1 MEMNKNKKET
11 NINTSENMKEEN
23 QQNTNNN
30 NELTNKDTKQKI
42 SKKKRKRMIKK
53 EKYMSIKKMEYINRQ
68 NILNSLEQ
76 HNKSNSKLASEL
88 ISIKTLGQKRKR
100 EKQKNQNQNQKTEAN
115 NQEKIQEN
123 NNNNDI
129 DENESITSS
138 SEEDIEMNNNKPE
151 NNINKNPKPLIN
163 GMTPQEFLN
172 KLLEEKIQQRQLEEM
187 SEIKQY
193 LFGDNSLY
201 IPSQKSSIIINR
213 TPQIIEQREKLPII
227 SQEHDIM
234 YSINNSLVTIIC
246 GETGS
251 GKSTQIPQFLY
262 ERGYTKD
269 IGKIAITQPR
279 RVAARSLAFRLR
291 EEMSMT
297 KELLIGYQVRY
308 ETDNI
313 SKETEIKF
321 ITDGILLKELEND
334 SLLSEYSVII
344 IDEAHERTINSDL
357 LIGFISQI
365 LKIRYIMWKRK
376 MKYNY
381 NNINNKEEKY
391 VLPLRLIIMSATLRV
406 SEFSENKIFSG
417 ILKPRVVEISSRQYP
432 VHIYHSKKTEN
443 DYINEAFKYCCKIH
457 SRLPE
462 GNVIVFLTGKREILD
477 LCKKLK
483 DEFMG
488 IKDIDKDELN
498 DLNNNNNNDNI
509 IVEKKEK
516 ENEEDMKNKKENTVN
531 TDDKKEEEKI
541 VEEIDKNQIN
551 IIQED
556 KKNYSPVIVLPLY
569 SSMDPEEQMKIYQE
583 HKGKRMIV
591 VSTNVAET
599 SLTIPGVRYVV
610 DSGRVKKRI
619 YKSGLSFSTFKI
631 EWISQASSNQRS
643 GRAGRT
649 CEGYCYRLY
658 SNGLYVKMDKF
669 TEPQISTSPLSQVIL
684 TLKYMKVKN
693 IYTFPFI
700 TKPKLYF
707 IDKSLEHLVNIGAV
721 DIPDIENINKLNRIM
736 TMLKNN
742 KDKDIENNIN
752 KKKIIKENDSIKDLN
767 LDNIDNNDNKN
778 IDNNSQMDEESEDLE
793 KRKDS
798 TTITEI
804 GKLLAKFPVEP
815 KLGKI
820 LIMANNFDLLEYA
833 ILIVAILSIENL
845 IDFTSLNISKKEY
858 KEILKELNAY
868 NNLSDI
874 ITYLSLVIL
883 TLKGKNKKININ
895 SKKITE
901 LKNLSNQLISLCKY
915 NFKKNIKKL
924 SEISLPSN
932 DQEILLLQILLS
944 SFIDNIARK
953 RILFDSVG
961 NEVKY
966 NLNNKNKKDEQ
977 IIKKK
982 IVYECNE
989 NNKECK
995 IYNYSTISD
1004 TLPEYLIYTEIIS
1017 ENNNNFL
1024 HLCSCFKTDWLYN
1037 LGGNLVK
1044 TSLSINVKEPYYNK
1058 KNDTICCLVDIIY
1071 GYKRWE
1077 INNIAVEMSSDEP
1090 KFYYYFARFL
1100 LEGEIIEELK
1110 KYKKMLNSNPNIIT
1124 NKVSDMYIKVSKLI
1138 IGLKGNKI
1146 CNKNDLIKTLK
1157 KDKNFL
1163 KDIIIMWYDNP
1174 SVKKLIREKWPFLN

>member
-1 MEMNKNKKET
+1 MEINKNKDEK
-11 NINTSENMKEEN
+11 IKNTSENKDED
-23 QQNTNNN
+23 NTLLSKSNDIN
-30 NELTNKDTKQKI
+30 TNKDTKQKMSK
-42 SKKKRKRMIKK
+42 SKKKRMIKK
-53 EKYMSIKKMEYINRQ
+53 EKYMSIKKMENINRQ

-76 HNKSNSKLASEL
+76 HNKSNAKLASEL
-88 ISIKTLGQKRKR
+88 ISIKNLGQKRKR
-100 EKQKNQNQNQKTEAN
+100 EKQNNKEQNKD
-115 NQEKIQEN
+115 N
-123 NNNNDI
+123 NNNN
-129 DENESITSS
+129 E
-138 SEEDIEMNNNKPE
+138 K
-151 NNINKNPKPLIN
+151 NINKNEMNDNNEEMSMSSSSSDEEEITNTKENNTTANKPQSLIN

-172 KLLEEKIQQRQLEEM
+172 KLLEEKRHQRELEEL
-187 SEIKQY
+187 SEINQY
-193 LFGDNSLY
+193 LLGNNNLY
-201 IPSQKSSIIINR
+201 IPSKNSSIVIER
-213 TPQIIEQREKLPII
+213 TPQIIEQRSKLPII

-262 ERGYTKD
+262 EKGYTKE

-291 EEMSMT
+291 EEMNMT
-297 KELLIGYQVRY
+297 QGLTIGYQVRY
-308 ETDNI
+308 ENENVG
-313 SKETEIKF
+313 KNTEIKF
-321 ITDGILLKELEND
+321 VTDGILLKELEND

-381 NNINNKEEKY
+381 SKDNKKEEKS

-417 ILKPRVVEISSRQYP
+417 LLKPRIVEISSRQYP

-483 DEFMG
+483 DEFSGMNNIIENEPE
-488 IKDIDKDELN
+488 IKNIDNYNIIEEKKDE
-498 DLNNNNNNDNI
+498 NDNKNDEI
-509 IVEKKEK
+509 KTEEKK
-516 ENEEDMKNKKENTVN
+516 D
-531 TDDKKEEEKI
+531 EEKI
-541 VEEIDKNQIN
+541 VEEIDKNENN
-551 IIQED
+551 IVQED
-556 KKNYSPVIVLPLY
+556 KRNYSPVVVLPLY
-569 SSMDPEEQMKIYQE
+569 SSMEPDEQMKIYQE

-599 SLTIPGVRYVV
+599 SLTIPGVRYVI

-684 TLKYMKVKN
+684 TLKSMKVKN
-693 IYTFPFI
+693 IYSFPFI
-700 TKPKLYF
+700 TKPKLFF
-707 IDKSLEHLVNIGAV
+707 IDKSLEHLVNVGAV
-721 DIPDIENINKLNRIM
+721 DIPDIENINKINRIM
-736 TMLKNN
+736 NMLKDNEN
-742 KDKDIENNIN
+742 IEKDEI
-752 KKKIIKENDSIKDLN
+752 
-767 LDNIDNNDNKN
+767 
-778 IDNNSQMDEESEDLE
+778 SEDLE
-793 KRKDS
+793 QRKDS

-804 GKLLAKFPVEP
+804 GKLMAKFPVEP

-845 IDFTSLNISKKEY
+845 IDFTSLNMSKKEY

-874 ITYLSLVIL
+874 LTYMSLVIL
-883 TLKGKNKKININ
+883 ILKGKNKKININ

-915 NFKKNIKKL
+915 NFKKNIKKI
-924 SEISLPSN
+924 SEITLPSN
-932 DQEILLLQILLS
+932 NQEILLLQIILS

-953 RILFDSVG
+953 RVLFDSVG
-961 NEVKY
+961 NEIKINVSKS
-966 NLNNKNKKDEQ
+966 NKKDEQ

-995 IYNYSTISD
+995 IYNYSTISE

-1024 HLCSCFKTDWLYN
+1024 HLNSCFNTDWLYN

-1044 TSLSINVKEPYYNK
+1044 TSLSLNIKEPYYNK
-1058 KNDTICCLVDIIY
+1058 KTDSIYCLVDIIY

-1100 LEGEIIEELK
+1100 LEGEIIDELK

-1138 IGLKGNKI
+1138 IALKGNKI
-1146 CNKNDLIKTLK
+1146 CCKEDLENKLK

-1163 KDIIIMWYDNP
+1163 KDVLILWYDNP
-1174 SVKKLIREKWPFLN
+1174 SIKKIIREKWPFLNYINK

>member
-1 MEMNKNKKET
+1 MEINKNKDEK
-11 NINTSENMKEEN
+11 INNSSENIKEEN
-23 QQNTNNN
+23 KDKLKNDNDT
-30 NELTNKDTKQKI
+30 TNKDTKQKI
-42 SKKKRKRMIKK
+42 SKSKKKRMIKK
-53 EKYMSIKKMEYINRQ
+53 EKYMSIKKMEYLNRQ

-76 HNKSNSKLASEL
+76 HNISNAKLASEL
-88 ISIKTLGQKRKR
+88 ISIKNLGQKRNR
-100 EKQKNQNQNQKTEAN
+100 EKQYKKDQNNNNIKTEEKSLNKSDINNNNEEMSISSSSSSDEEEMNNQK
-115 NQEKIQEN
+115 EN
-123 NNNNDI
+123 NNTTK
-129 DENESITSS
+129 SQT
-138 SEEDIEMNNNKPE
+138 
-151 NNINKNPKPLIN
+151 LIN

-172 KLLEEKIQQRQLEEM
+172 KLLAEKRHQRELEEL
-187 SEIKQY
+187 SETNQY
-193 LFGDNSLY
+193 LLSGNNIF
-201 IPSQKSSIIINR
+201 IPSQNSSIIIER
-213 TPQIIEQREKLPII
+213 TPQIIEQRSKLPII

-262 ERGYTKD
+262 EKGYTKE

-291 EEMSMT
+291 EEMNMIQGLT
-297 KELLIGYQVRY
+297 IGYQVRY
-308 ETDNI
+308 ENDNV
-313 SKETEIKF
+313 SKNTEIKF
-321 ITDGILLKELEND
+321 VTDGILLKELEND
-334 SLLSEYSVII
+334 SLLSDYSVII

-381 NNINNKEEKY
+381 ANSNKKEEKF

-417 ILKPRVVEISSRQYP
+417 LLKPRVVEISSRQYP

-443 DYINEAFKYCCKIH
+443 DYIEEAFKYCCKIH

-483 DEFMG
+483 DEFSG
-488 IKDIDKDELN
+488 INDIEKD
-498 DLNNNNNNDNI
+498 NNNINDNI
-509 IVEKKEK
+509 IKEEKEK
-516 ENEEDMKNKKENTVN
+516 EENNKNEKNDNEE
-531 TDDKKEEEKI
+531 KKEEEKI
-541 VEEIDKNQIN
+541 VEEIDKNEKN

-569 SSMDPEEQMKIYQE
+569 SSMEPEEQMKIYQE

-599 SLTIPGVRYVV
+599 SLTIPGVRYVI

-684 TLKYMKVKN
+684 TLKSMKVKN
-693 IYTFPFI
+693 IYSFPFI
-700 TKPKLYF
+700 TKPKLFF
-707 IDKSLEHLVNIGAV
+707 IDKSLEHLVNVGAV
-721 DIPDIENINKLNRIM
+721 DIPDIENINKINRIM
-736 TMLKNN
+736 NMLKDKNN
-742 KDKDIENNIN
+742 
-752 KKKIIKENDSIKDLN
+752 
-767 LDNIDNNDNKN
+767 DNIDNNEDNLEKN
-778 IDNNSQMDEESEDLE
+778 EDNEDLE
-793 KRKDS
+793 ERKDT

-804 GKLLAKFPVEP
+804 GKLMAKFPVEP

-820 LIMANNFDLLEYA
+820 LIMANNFDLVEYA

-845 IDFTSLNISKKEY
+845 IDFTSLNLSKKEY

-874 ITYLSLVIL
+874 LTYLSLVIL

-915 NFKKNIKKL
+915 NFKKNIKKI
-924 SEISLPSN
+924 SEMSLPTH

-953 RILFDSVG
+953 RVLFDSVG
-961 NEVKY
+961 NEIK
-966 NLNNKNKKDEQ
+966 LNAIKSNKKEEQ

-995 IYNYSTISD
+995 IYNYSTISE

-1024 HLCSCFKTDWLYN
+1024 HLNSCFNTDWLYN

-1044 TSLSINVKEPYYNK
+1044 TSLSLNVKEPYYNK
-1058 KNDTICCLVDIIY
+1058 KTDSIYCLIDIIY

-1077 INNIAVEMSSDEP
+1077 INNIAVEMNSDEP

-1100 LEGEIIEELK
+1100 LEGEIIDELK

-1138 IGLKGNKI
+1138 VALKGSNIKNKDDLE
-1146 CNKNDLIKTLK
+1146 NKLK

-1163 KDIIIMWYDNP
+1163 KDVLIMWYDNP
-1174 SVKKLIREKWPFLN
+1174 SVKKIIREKWPFLN

>member
-1 MEMNKNKKET
+1 MEINKNKDEK
-11 NINTSENMKEEN
+11 IKNTSENKDED
-23 QQNTNNN
+23 NTLLSKSNDIN
-30 NELTNKDTKQKI
+30 TNKDTKQKMSK
-42 SKKKRKRMIKK
+42 SKKKRMIKK
-53 EKYMSIKKMEYINRQ
+53 EKYMSIKKMENINRQ

-76 HNKSNSKLASEL
+76 HNKSNAKLASEL
-88 ISIKTLGQKRKR
+88 ISIKNLGQKRKR
-100 EKQKNQNQNQKTEAN
+100 EKQNNKEQNKD
-115 NQEKIQEN
+115 N
-123 NNNNDI
+123 NNNN
-129 DENESITSS
+129 E
-138 SEEDIEMNNNKPE
+138 K
-151 NNINKNPKPLIN
+151 NINKNEMNDNNEEMSMSSSSSDEEEITNTKENNTTANKPQSLIN

-172 KLLEEKIQQRQLEEM
+172 KLLEEKRHQRELEEL
-187 SEIKQY
+187 SEINQY
-193 LFGDNSLY
+193 LLGNNNLY
-201 IPSQKSSIIINR
+201 IPSKNSSIVIER
-213 TPQIIEQREKLPII
+213 TPQIIEQRSKLPII

-262 ERGYTKD
+262 EKGYTKE

-291 EEMSMT
+291 EEMNMKQGLT
-297 KELLIGYQVRY
+297 IGYQVRY
-308 ETDNI
+308 ENENVG
-313 SKETEIKF
+313 KNTEIKF
-321 ITDGILLKELEND
+321 VTDGILLKELEND
-334 SLLSEYSVII
+334 SLFSEYSVII

-381 NNINNKEEKY
+381 SKDNKKEEKS

-417 ILKPRVVEISSRQYP
+417 LLKPRIVEISSRQYP

-483 DEFMG
+483 DEFSGMNNIIENEPE
-488 IKDIDKDELN
+488 IKNIDNYNIIEEKKDE
-498 DLNNNNNNDNI
+498 NDNKNDEI
-509 IVEKKEK
+509 KTEEKK
-516 ENEEDMKNKKENTVN
+516 D
-531 TDDKKEEEKI
+531 EEKI
-541 VEEIDKNQIN
+541 VEEIDKNENN
-551 IIQED
+551 IVQED
-556 KKNYSPVIVLPLY
+556 KRNYSPVVVLPLY
-569 SSMDPEEQMKIYQE
+569 SSMEPDEQMKIYQE

-599 SLTIPGVRYVV
+599 SLTIPGVRYVI

-684 TLKYMKVKN
+684 TLKSMKVKN
-693 IYTFPFI
+693 IYSFPFI
-700 TKPKLYF
+700 TKPKLFF
-707 IDKSLEHLVNIGAV
+707 IDKSLEHLVNVGAV
-721 DIPDIENINKLNRIM
+721 DIPDIENINKINRIM
-736 TMLKNN
+736 NMLKDNEN
-742 KDKDIENNIN
+742 IEKDEI
-752 KKKIIKENDSIKDLN
+752 
-767 LDNIDNNDNKN
+767 
-778 IDNNSQMDEESEDLE
+778 SEDLE
-793 KRKDS
+793 QRKDS
-798 TTITEI
+798 TTINEI
-804 GKLLAKFPVEP
+804 GKLMAKFPVEP

-845 IDFTSLNISKKEY
+845 IDFTSLNMSKKEY

-874 ITYLSLVIL
+874 LTYMSLVIL
-883 TLKGKNKKININ
+883 ILKGKNKKININ

-901 LKNLSNQLISLCKY
+901 LKNLSNQLISLCKN
-915 NFKKNIKKL
+915 NFKKNIKKI
-924 SEISLPSN
+924 SEITLPSN
-932 DQEILLLQILLS
+932 NQEILLLQIILS

-953 RILFDSVG
+953 RVLFDSVG
-961 NEVKY
+961 NEIKINVSKS
-966 NLNNKNKKDEQ
+966 NKKDEQ

-995 IYNYSTISD
+995 IYNYSTISE

-1024 HLCSCFKTDWLYN
+1024 HLNSCFNTDWLYN

-1044 TSLSINVKEPYYNK
+1044 TSLSLNIKEPYYNK
-1058 KNDTICCLVDIIY
+1058 KTDSIYCLVDIIY

-1100 LEGEIIEELK
+1100 LEGEIIDELK

-1138 IGLKGNKI
+1138 VALKGNKI
-1146 CNKNDLIKTLK
+1146 CCKEDLENKLK

-1163 KDIIIMWYDNP
+1163 KDVLILWYDNP
-1174 SVKKLIREKWPFLN
+1174 SIKKIIREKWPFLNYINK

>member
-1 MEMNKNKKET
+1 MEINKNKDEK
-11 NINTSENMKEEN
+11 IKNTSENKDED
-23 QQNTNNN
+23 NTLLSKSNDIN
-30 NELTNKDTKQKI
+30 TNKDTKQKMSK
-42 SKKKRKRMIKK
+42 SKKKRMIKK
-53 EKYMSIKKMEYINRQ
+53 EKYMSIKKMENINRQ

-76 HNKSNSKLASEL
+76 HNKSNAKLASEL
-88 ISIKTLGQKRKR
+88 ISIKNLGQKRKR
-100 EKQKNQNQNQKTEAN
+100 EKQNNKEQNKD
-115 NQEKIQEN
+115 N
-123 NNNNDI
+123 NNNN
-129 DENESITSS
+129 E
-138 SEEDIEMNNNKPE
+138 K
-151 NNINKNPKPLIN
+151 NINKNEMNDNNEEMSMSSSSSDEEEITNTKENNNTANKPQSLIN

-172 KLLEEKIQQRQLEEM
+172 KLLEEKRHQRELEEL
-187 SEIKQY
+187 SEINQY
-193 LFGDNSLY
+193 LLGNNNLY
-201 IPSQKSSIIINR
+201 IPSKNSSIVIER
-213 TPQIIEQREKLPII
+213 TPQIIEQRSKLPII

-262 ERGYTKD
+262 EKGYTKE

-291 EEMSMT
+291 EEMNMKQGLT
-297 KELLIGYQVRY
+297 IGYQVRY
-308 ETDNI
+308 ENENVG
-313 SKETEIKF
+313 KNTEIKF
-321 ITDGILLKELEND
+321 VTDGILLKELEND

-381 NNINNKEEKY
+381 SKDNKKEEKS

-417 ILKPRVVEISSRQYP
+417 LLKPRIVEISSRQYP

-483 DEFMG
+483 DEFSGMNNIIENEPE
-488 IKDIDKDELN
+488 IKNIDNYNIIEEKKDE
-498 DLNNNNNNDNI
+498 NDNKNDEI
-509 IVEKKEK
+509 KTEEKK
-516 ENEEDMKNKKENTVN
+516 D
-531 TDDKKEEEKI
+531 EEKI
-541 VEEIDKNQIN
+541 VEEIDKNENN
-551 IIQED
+551 IVQED
-556 KKNYSPVIVLPLY
+556 KRNYSPVVVLPLY
-569 SSMDPEEQMKIYQE
+569 SSMEPDEQMKIYQE

-599 SLTIPGVRYVV
+599 SLTIPGVRYVI

-684 TLKYMKVKN
+684 TLKSMKVKN
-693 IYTFPFI
+693 IYSFPFI
-700 TKPKLYF
+700 TKPKLFF
-707 IDKSLEHLVNIGAV
+707 IDKSLEHLVNVGAV
-721 DIPDIENINKLNRIM
+721 DIPDIENINKINRIM
-736 TMLKNN
+736 NMLKDNEN
-742 KDKDIENNIN
+742 IEKDEI
-752 KKKIIKENDSIKDLN
+752 
-767 LDNIDNNDNKN
+767 
-778 IDNNSQMDEESEDLE
+778 SEDFE
-793 KRKDS
+793 QRKDS

-804 GKLLAKFPVEP
+804 GKLMAKFPVEP

-845 IDFTSLNISKKEY
+845 IDFTSLNMSKKEY

-874 ITYLSLVIL
+874 LTYMSLVIL
-883 TLKGKNKKININ
+883 ILKGKNKKININ

-915 NFKKNIKKL
+915 NFKKNIKKI
-924 SEISLPSN
+924 SEITLPSN
-932 DQEILLLQILLS
+932 NQEILLLQIILS

-953 RILFDSVG
+953 RVLFDSVG
-961 NEVKY
+961 NEIKKNVSKS
-966 NLNNKNKKDEQ
+966 NKKDEQ

-995 IYNYSTISD
+995 IYNYSTISE

-1024 HLCSCFKTDWLYN
+1024 HLNSCFNTDWLYN

-1044 TSLSINVKEPYYNK
+1044 TSLSLNIKEPYYNK
-1058 KNDTICCLVDIIY
+1058 KTDSIYCLVDIIY

-1100 LEGEIIEELK
+1100 LEGEIIDELK

-1138 IGLKGNKI
+1138 IALKGNKI
-1146 CNKNDLIKTLK
+1146 CCKEDLENKLK

-1163 KDIIIMWYDNP
+1163 KDVLILWYDNP
-1174 SVKKLIREKWPFLN
+1174 SIKKIIREKWPFLNYINE

>member
-1 MEMNKNKKET
+1 MEINKNKDEK
-11 NINTSENMKEEN
+11 IKNTSENKDED
-23 QQNTNNN
+23 NTLLSKSNDIN
-30 NELTNKDTKQKI
+30 TNKDTKQKMSK
-42 SKKKRKRMIKK
+42 SKKKRMIKK
-53 EKYMSIKKMEYINRQ
+53 EKYMSIKKMENINRQ

-76 HNKSNSKLASEL
+76 HNKSNAKLASEL
-88 ISIKTLGQKRKR
+88 ISIKNLGQKRKR
-100 EKQKNQNQNQKTEAN
+100 EKQNNKEQNKD
-115 NQEKIQEN
+115 N
-123 NNNNDI
+123 NNNN
-129 DENESITSS
+129 E
-138 SEEDIEMNNNKPE
+138 K
-151 NNINKNPKPLIN
+151 NINKNEMNDNNEEMSMSSSSSDEEEITNTKENNTTANKPQSLIN
-163 GMTPQEFLN
+163 GMIPQEFLN
-172 KLLEEKIQQRQLEEM
+172 KLLEEKRHQRELEEL
-187 SEIKQY
+187 SEINQY
-193 LFGDNSLY
+193 LLGNNNLY
-201 IPSQKSSIIINR
+201 IPSKNSSIVIER
-213 TPQIIEQREKLPII
+213 TPQIIEQRSKLPII

-262 ERGYTKD
+262 EKGYTKE

-291 EEMSMT
+291 EEMNMKQGLT
-297 KELLIGYQVRY
+297 IGYQVRY
-308 ETDNI
+308 ENENVG
-313 SKETEIKF
+313 KNTEIKF
-321 ITDGILLKELEND
+321 VTDGILLKELEND

-365 LKIRYIMWKRK
+365 LKIRYILWKRK

-381 NNINNKEEKY
+381 SNDNKKEEKS

-417 ILKPRVVEISSRQYP
+417 LLKPRIVEISSRQYP

-483 DEFMG
+483 DEFSG
-488 IKDIDKDELN
+488 INNIIENESEIKNKDNYNIIEEKKDE
-498 DLNNNNNNDNI
+498 NDNKNDEI
-509 IVEKKEK
+509 KT
-516 ENEEDMKNKKENTVN
+516 EE
-531 TDDKKEEEKI
+531 KKEEEKI
-541 VEEIDKNQIN
+541 VEEIDKNENN

-556 KKNYSPVIVLPLY
+556 KKNYSPVVVLPLY
-569 SSMDPEEQMKIYQE
+569 SSMEPDEQMKIYQE

-599 SLTIPGVRYVV
+599 SLTIPGVRYVI

-669 TEPQISTSPLSQVIL
+669 TEPQISTSPLSQIIL
-684 TLKYMKVKN
+684 TLKSMKVKN
-693 IYTFPFI
+693 IYSFPFI
-700 TKPKLYF
+700 TKPKLFF

-721 DIPDIENINKLNRIM
+721 DIPDIENINKINRIM
-736 TMLKNN
+736 NMLKDNEN
-742 KDKDIENNIN
+742 IEKDEI
-752 KKKIIKENDSIKDLN
+752 
-767 LDNIDNNDNKN
+767 
-778 IDNNSQMDEESEDLE
+778 SEDLE
-793 KRKDS
+793 QRKDS

-804 GKLLAKFPVEP
+804 GKLMAKFPVEP

-845 IDFTSLNISKKEY
+845 IDFTSLNMSKKEY

-874 ITYLSLVIL
+874 LTYMSLVIL
-883 TLKGKNKKININ
+883 ILKGKNKKININ

-915 NFKKNIKKL
+915 NFKKNIKKI
-924 SEISLPSN
+924 SEITLPSN
-932 DQEILLLQILLS
+932 NQEILLLQIILS

-953 RILFDSVG
+953 RVLFDSVG
-961 NEVKY
+961 NEIKINVSKS
-966 NLNNKNKKDEQ
+966 NKKDEQ

-995 IYNYSTISD
+995 IYNYSTISE

-1024 HLCSCFKTDWLYN
+1024 HLNSCFNTDWLYN

-1044 TSLSINVKEPYYNK
+1044 TSLSLNIKEPYYNK
-1058 KNDTICCLVDIIY
+1058 KTDSIYCLVDIIY

-1100 LEGEIIEELK
+1100 LEGEIIDELK

-1138 IGLKGNKI
+1138 IALKGNKI
-1146 CNKNDLIKTLK
+1146 CCKEDLENKLK

-1163 KDIIIMWYDNP
+1163 KDVLILWYDNP
-1174 SVKKLIREKWPFLN
+1174 SVKKIIREKWPFLN

>member
-1 MEMNKNKKET
+1 MEINKNKDEK
-11 NINTSENMKEEN
+11 IKNTSENKDED
-23 QQNTNNN
+23 NTLLSKSNDIN
-30 NELTNKDTKQKI
+30 TNKDTKQKMSK
-42 SKKKRKRMIKK
+42 SKKKRMIKK
-53 EKYMSIKKMEYINRQ
+53 EKYMSIKKMENINRQ

-76 HNKSNSKLASEL
+76 HNKSNAKLASEL
-88 ISIKTLGQKRKR
+88 ISIKNLGQKRKR
-100 EKQKNQNQNQKTEAN
+100 EKQNNKEQNKD
-115 NQEKIQEN
+115 N
-123 NNNNDI
+123 NNNN
-129 DENESITSS
+129 E
-138 SEEDIEMNNNKPE
+138 K
-151 NNINKNPKPLIN
+151 NINKNEMNDNNEEMSMSSSSSDEEEITNTKENNTTANKPQSLIN

-172 KLLEEKIQQRQLEEM
+172 KLLEEKRHQRELEEL
-187 SEIKQY
+187 SEINQY
-193 LFGDNSLY
+193 LLGNNNLY
-201 IPSQKSSIIINR
+201 IPSKNSSIVIER
-213 TPQIIEQREKLPII
+213 TPQIIEQRSKLPII

-262 ERGYTKD
+262 EKGYTKE

-291 EEMSMT
+291 EEMNMKQGLT
-297 KELLIGYQVRY
+297 IGYQVRY
-308 ETDNI
+308 ENENVG
-313 SKETEIKF
+313 KNTEIKF
-321 ITDGILLKELEND
+321 VTDGILLKELEND

-381 NNINNKEEKY
+381 SKDNKKEEKS

-417 ILKPRVVEISSRQYP
+417 LLKPRIVEISSRQYP

-483 DEFMG
+483 DEFSGMNNIIENEPE
-488 IKDIDKDELN
+488 IKNIDNYNIIEEKKDE
-498 DLNNNNNNDNI
+498 NDNKNDEI
-509 IVEKKEK
+509 KTEEKK
-516 ENEEDMKNKKENTVN
+516 D
-531 TDDKKEEEKI
+531 EEKI
-541 VEEIDKNQIN
+541 VEEIDKNENN

-556 KKNYSPVIVLPLY
+556 KKNYSPVVVLPLY
-569 SSMDPEEQMKIYQE
+569 SSMEPDEQMKIYQE

-599 SLTIPGVRYVV
+599 SLTIPGVRYVI

-684 TLKYMKVKN
+684 TLKSMKVKN
-693 IYTFPFI
+693 IYSFPFI
-700 TKPKLYF
+700 TKPKLFF
-707 IDKSLEHLVNIGAV
+707 IDKSLEHLVNVGAV
-721 DIPDIENINKLNRIM
+721 DIPDIENINKINRIM
-736 TMLKNN
+736 NMLKDNEN
-742 KDKDIENNIN
+742 IEKDEI
-752 KKKIIKENDSIKDLN
+752 
-767 LDNIDNNDNKN
+767 
-778 IDNNSQMDEESEDLE
+778 SEDLE
-793 KRKDS
+793 QRKDS

-804 GKLLAKFPVEP
+804 GKLMAKFPVEP

-845 IDFTSLNISKKEY
+845 IDFTSLNMSKKEY

-874 ITYLSLVIL
+874 LTYMSLVIL
-883 TLKGKNKKININ
+883 ILKGKNKKININ

-915 NFKKNIKKL
+915 NFKKNIKKI
-924 SEISLPSN
+924 SEITLPSN
-932 DQEILLLQILLS
+932 NQEILLLQIILS

-953 RILFDSVG
+953 RVLFDSVG
-961 NEVKY
+961 NEIKINVSKS
-966 NLNNKNKKDEQ
+966 NKKDEQ

-995 IYNYSTISD
+995 IYNYSTISE

-1024 HLCSCFKTDWLYN
+1024 HLNSCFNTDWLYN

-1044 TSLSINVKEPYYNK
+1044 TSLSLNIKEPYYNK
-1058 KNDTICCLVDIIY
+1058 KTDSIYCLVDIVY

-1100 LEGEIIEELK
+1100 LEGEIIDELK

-1138 IGLKGNKI
+1138 IALKGNKI
-1146 CNKNDLIKTLK
+1146 CCKEDLENKLK

-1163 KDIIIMWYDNP
+1163 KDVLILWYDNP
-1174 SVKKLIREKWPFLN
+1174 SIKKIIREKWPFLNYINK

>member
-1 MEMNKNKKET
+1 MEINEIKDNKGFNNSKNIAEEKKT
-11 NINTSENMKEEN
+11 NPENNNTSN
-23 QQNTNNN
+23 
-30 NELTNKDTKQKI
+30 NKDINKKI
-42 SKKKRKRMIKK
+42 SKSKKRRMIKK
-53 EKYMSIKKMEYINRQ
+53 EKYMSIKQMEYLNRQ
-68 NILNSLEQ
+68 KILNSLEQ
-76 HNKSNSKLASEL
+76 HNKANAQLTSEL
-88 ISIKTLGQKRKR
+88 ISIKNIGQKRKR
-100 EKQKNQNQNQKTEAN
+100 EKNKNKEQKNK
-115 NQEKIQEN
+115 
-123 NNNNDI
+123 ND
-129 DENESITSS
+129 
-138 SEEDIEMNNNKPE
+138 EEDKEE
-151 NNINKNPKPLIN
+151 NNINNDNENLSNISSSSDEEINNEEKPKIKPVSKPLIN

-172 KLLEEKIQQRQLEEM
+172 KLLEEKRHQRQLEEM

-193 LFGDNSLY
+193 LYGDNSLY
-201 IPSQKSSIIINR
+201 IPSQKSSVIINR
-213 TPQIIEQREKLPII
+213 TPEIIEQRSKLPII

-262 ERGYTKD
+262 ERGYTKE

-279 RVAARSLAFRLR
+279 RVAARSLAVRLR
-291 EEMSMT
+291 EEMSM
-297 KELLIGYQVRY
+297 KQGLEVGYQVRY

-313 SKETEIKF
+313 NKNTEIKF

-334 SLLSEYSVII
+334 SLLSQYSVII

-365 LKIRYIMWKRK
+365 LKIRYIMWKRN
-376 MKYNY
+376 MKYNF
-381 NNINNKEEKY
+381 NNDLNNNEKN

-417 ILKPRVVEISSRQYP
+417 ILKPRIVEISSRQYP

-477 LCKKLK
+477 LYKKLK
-483 DEFMG
+483 DEFNG
-488 IKDIDKDELN
+488 IKDIDIDNSE
-498 DLNNNNNNDNI
+498 LNNNNDI
-509 IVEKKEK
+509 TEKKEEMILK
-516 ENEEDMKNKKENTVN
+516 EDKDINNNNKIEE
-531 TDDKKEEEKI
+531 KKEEEKI
-541 VEEIDKNQIN
+541 VEEIDSNKTN

-556 KKNYSPVIVLPLY
+556 KKNYSPVIILPLY
-569 SSMDPEEQMKIYQE
+569 SSMEPEEQMKIYQD

-599 SLTIPGVRYVV
+599 SLTIPGVRYVI

-684 TLKYMKVKN
+684 TLKSMKVKN
-693 IYTFPFI
+693 IYNFPFI
-700 TKPKLYF
+700 TKPKLFF
-707 IDKSLEHLVNIGAV
+707 IDKSLEHLVNVGAI

-736 TMLKNN
+736 SMLKNN
-742 KDKDIENNIN
+742 KNEDIDNIN
-752 KKKIIKENDSIKDLN
+752 KKNIKDKGNN
-767 LDNIDNNDNKN
+767 LIKDMIIDNNNENNNDINNDNISEN
-778 IDNNSQMDEESEDLE
+778 DEESEDIE

-804 GKLLAKFPVEP
+804 GKLMAKFPVEP
-815 KLGKI
+815 RLGKI
-820 LIMANNFDLLEYA
+820 LIMANNFDLIEYA

-874 ITYLSLVIL
+874 LTYLSIVIL

-895 SKKITE
+895 SKKVTE
-901 LKNLSNQLISLCKY
+901 LKNLSNQLTSLCKY

-924 SEISLPSN
+924 SELSLPTN
-932 DQEILLLQILLS
+932 NQEVLLLQILLS

-953 RILFDSVG
+953 RVLFDSVG
-961 NEVKY
+961 NEIKI
-966 NLNNKNKKDEQ
+966 NSNKLSKKEEQ

-995 IYNYSTISD
+995 IYNYSTISE
-1004 TLPEYLIYTEIIS
+1004 TFPEYLIYTEIIS

-1024 HLCSCFKTDWLYN
+1024 HLNSCFKTDWLYN

-1044 TSLSINVKEPYYNK
+1044 TSLSLNLKEPYYNK
-1058 KNDTICCLVDIIY
+1058 KSDSICCLVDIIY

-1090 KFYYYFARFL
+1090 KFYYYFARFI

-1110 KYKKMLNSNPNIIT
+1110 QYKKMLNSNPNIIT
-1124 NKVSDMYIKVSKLI
+1124 NKISDMYIKVSKLI
-1138 IGLKGNKI
+1138 VALKGNKI
-1146 CNKNDLIKTLK
+1146 CNKEDLTNKFK

-1163 KDIIIMWYDNP
+1163 KDVIIMWYDNP
-1174 SVKKLIREKWPFLN
+1174 NVKKTIREKWPFLK

>member
-1 MEMNKNKKET
+1 MEINKNKDEK
-11 NINTSENMKEEN
+11 IKNTSENKDED
-23 QQNTNNN
+23 NTLLSKSNDIN
-30 NELTNKDTKQKI
+30 TNKDTKQKMSK
-42 SKKKRKRMIKK
+42 SKKKRMIKK
-53 EKYMSIKKMEYINRQ
+53 EKYMSIKKMENINRQ

-76 HNKSNSKLASEL
+76 HNKSNAKLASEL
-88 ISIKTLGQKRKR
+88 ISIKNLGQKRKR
-100 EKQKNQNQNQKTEAN
+100 EKQNNKEQNKD
-115 NQEKIQEN
+115 N
-123 NNNNDI
+123 NNNN
-129 DENESITSS
+129 E
-138 SEEDIEMNNNKPE
+138 K
-151 NNINKNPKPLIN
+151 NINKNEMNDNNEEMSMSSSSSDEEEITNTKENNNTANKPQSLFN

-172 KLLEEKIQQRQLEEM
+172 KLLEEKRHQRELEEL
-187 SEIKQY
+187 SEINQY
-193 LFGDNSLY
+193 LLGNNNLY
-201 IPSQKSSIIINR
+201 IPSKNSSIVIER
-213 TPQIIEQREKLPII
+213 TPQIIEQRSKLPII

-262 ERGYTKD
+262 EKGYTKE

-291 EEMSMT
+291 EEMNMKQGLT
-297 KELLIGYQVRY
+297 IGYQVRY
-308 ETDNI
+308 ENENVG
-313 SKETEIKF
+313 KNTEIKF
-321 ITDGILLKELEND
+321 VTDGILLKELEND

-365 LKIRYIMWKRK
+365 LKIRYILWKRK

-381 NNINNKEEKY
+381 SKDNKKEEKS

-417 ILKPRVVEISSRQYP
+417 LLKPRIVEISSRQYP

-483 DEFMG
+483 DEFSGMNNIIENEPE
-488 IKDIDKDELN
+488 IKNIDNYNIIEEKKDE
-498 DLNNNNNNDNI
+498 NDNKNDEI
-509 IVEKKEK
+509 KTEEKK
-516 ENEEDMKNKKENTVN
+516 D
-531 TDDKKEEEKI
+531 EEKI
-541 VEEIDKNQIN
+541 VEEIDKNENN
-551 IIQED
+551 IVQED
-556 KKNYSPVIVLPLY
+556 KRNYSPVVVLPLY
-569 SSMDPEEQMKIYQE
+569 SSMEPDEQMKIYQE

-599 SLTIPGVRYVV
+599 SLTIPGVRYVI

-684 TLKYMKVKN
+684 TLKSMKVKN
-693 IYTFPFI
+693 IYSFPFI
-700 TKPKLYF
+700 TKPKLFF
-707 IDKSLEHLVNIGAV
+707 IDKSLEHLVNVGAV
-721 DIPDIENINKLNRIM
+721 DIPDIENINKINRIM
-736 TMLKNN
+736 NMLKDNEN
-742 KDKDIENNIN
+742 IEKDEI
-752 KKKIIKENDSIKDLN
+752 
-767 LDNIDNNDNKN
+767 
-778 IDNNSQMDEESEDLE
+778 SEDLE
-793 KRKDS
+793 QRKDS

-804 GKLLAKFPVEP
+804 GKLMAKFPVEP

-845 IDFTSLNISKKEY
+845 IDFTSLNMSKKEY

-874 ITYLSLVIL
+874 LTYMSLVIL
-883 TLKGKNKKININ
+883 ILKGKNKKININ

-915 NFKKNIKKL
+915 NFKKNIKKI
-924 SEISLPSN
+924 SEITLPSN
-932 DQEILLLQILLS
+932 NQEILLLQIILS

-953 RILFDSVG
+953 RVLFDSVG
-961 NEVKY
+961 NEIKKNVSKS
-966 NLNNKNKKDEQ
+966 NKKDEQ

-995 IYNYSTISD
+995 IYNYSTISE

-1024 HLCSCFKTDWLYN
+1024 HLNSCFNTDWLYN

-1044 TSLSINVKEPYYNK
+1044 TSLSLNIKEPYYNK
-1058 KNDTICCLVDIIY
+1058 KTDSIYCLVDIIY

-1100 LEGEIIEELK
+1100 LEGEIIDELK

-1138 IGLKGNKI
+1138 IALKGNKI
-1146 CNKNDLIKTLK
+1146 CCKEDLENKLK

-1163 KDIIIMWYDNP
+1163 KDVLILWYDNP
-1174 SVKKLIREKWPFLN
+1174 SIKKIIREKWPFLNYINK

>member
-1 MEMNKNKKET
+1 MEINKNLEDETISKSPNVKKNEQTT
-11 NINTSENMKEEN
+11 NENSNIE
-23 QQNTNNN
+23 Q
-30 NELTNKDTKQKI
+30 TNKDVKQKVSK
-42 SKKKRKRMIKK
+42 SKKKRMIKK
-53 EKYMSIKKMEYINRQ
+53 EKYISIKKMEYINRQ
-68 NILNSLEQ
+68 KILNSLEQ
-76 HNKSNSKLASEL
+76 HNKSNAKFASEL
-88 ISIKTLGQKRKR
+88 ISIKNLGQKRKR
-100 EKQKNQNQNQKTEAN
+100 EKQNNKEKGTTGYKDNEQKE
-115 NQEKIQEN
+115 QEI
-123 NNNNDI
+123 
-129 DENESITSS
+129 ESINSSISS
-138 SEEDIEMNNNKPE
+138 SEEET
-151 NNINKNPKPLIN
+151 NNINLGNTVNLKSKPEQKSLIN
-163 GMTPQEFLN
+163 GMTPQEFLH
-172 KLLEEKIQQRQLEEM
+172 KLLEEKRQQRQLEE
-187 SEIKQY
+187 SEEIKQY
-193 LFGDNSLY
+193 LFGNNSLY
-201 IPSQKSSIIINR
+201 IPNQKSSVTIQR
-213 TPQIIEQREKLPII
+213 TPEIIEQRAKLPII

-262 ERGYTKD
+262 ERGYTKE

-279 RVAARSLAFRLR
+279 RVAARSLAVRLC
-291 EEMSMT
+291 EEMSM
-297 KELLIGYQVRY
+297 KMGSKIGYQVRY
-308 ETDNI
+308 ETENV

-321 ITDGILLKELEND
+321 VTDGILLKELEND

-344 IDEAHERTINSDL
+344 IDEAHERSINSDL

-365 LKIRYIMWKRK
+365 LKIRYIMWKK
-376 MKYNY
+376 EMKYNY
-381 NNINNKEEKY
+381 SNKNIKEEKN

-406 SEFSENKIFSG
+406 NEFSENKIFSG
-417 ILKPRVVEISSRQYP
+417 ILKPRIVEISSRQYP

-477 LCKKLK
+477 LCRKLR

-488 IKDIDKDELN
+488 IKEEDELEK
-498 DLNNNNNNDNI
+498 DNNKENINI
-509 IVEKKEK
+509 IKEQPKFNEQEGKNEKN
-516 ENEEDMKNKKENTVN
+516 NEE
-531 TDDKKEEEKI
+531 KKEEEKI
-541 VEEIDKNQIN
+541 VEEIEENAKNIITEDKN
-551 IIQED
+551 
-556 KKNYSPVIVLPLY
+556 NYSPVIVLPLY
-569 SSMDPEEQMKIYQE
+569 SSMEPEEQMKIYQE

-599 SLTIPGVRYVV
+599 SLTIPNVRYVV

-658 SNGLYVKMDKF
+658 SNGLYVKMEKF
-669 TEPQISTSPLSQVIL
+669 NEPQISTCPLSQVIL
-684 TLKYMKVKN
+684 TLKNMKVKN
-693 IYTFPFI
+693 IYNFPFV

-707 IDKSLEHLVNIGAV
+707 IDKSLEHLVNVGAV

-736 TMLKNN
+736 NMLKN
-742 KDKDIENNIN
+742 DSKDINNIN
-752 KKKIIKENDSIKDLN
+752 GK
-767 LDNIDNNDNKN
+767 DNND
-778 IDNNSQMDEESEDLE
+778 IDNESNINEENEEID

-804 GKLLAKFPVEP
+804 GKLMAKFPVEP

-845 IDFTSLNISKKEY
+845 IDFTSLNISKKEFN
-858 KEILKELNAY
+858 EILKEINAY

-874 ITYLSLVIL
+874 LTYVSLAIL
-883 TLKGKNKKININ
+883 TLNGKNKKISIN

-915 NFKKNIKKL
+915 NFKKNVKKL
-924 SEISLPSN
+924 SDISLPSN
-932 DQEILLLQILLS
+932 DQEILLLQIILS

-953 RILFDSVG
+953 RVLFDSVG
-961 NEVKY
+961 NEIK
-966 NLNNKNKKDEQ
+966 NNSNNTNKKEDQ
-977 IIKKK
+977 IIRKK

-995 IYNYSTISD
+995 IYNYSTLSD
-1004 TLPEYLIYTEIIS
+1004 IIPEFLIYTEIIS

-1024 HLCSCFKTDWLYN
+1024 HLCSSFKTDWLYN

-1044 TSLSINVKEPYYNK
+1044 TSLSLNTKEPYYNK
-1058 KNDTICCLVDIIY
+1058 KIDSIFCFVDIIY

-1077 INNIAVEMSSDEP
+1077 INNVGVEMSSDEP

-1100 LEGEIIEELK
+1100 LEGEIIDELK

-1124 NKVSDMYIKVSKLI
+1124 NKISDMYIKVSKLI
-1138 IGLKGNKI
+1138 VGLKGNKI
-1146 CNKNDLIKTLK
+1146 CNKDGLIKKLK

-1163 KDIIIMWYDNP
+1163 KDAIIMWYDNP
-1174 SVKKLIREKWPFLN
+1174 NVKKIIRENWPFLN

>member
-1 MEMNKNKKET
+1 MEINKNKDEK
-11 NINTSENMKEEN
+11 IKNTSENKDED
-23 QQNTNNN
+23 NTLLSKSNDIN
-30 NELTNKDTKQKI
+30 TNKDTKQKMSK
-42 SKKKRKRMIKK
+42 SKKKRMIKK
-53 EKYMSIKKMEYINRQ
+53 EKYMSIKKMENINRQ

-76 HNKSNSKLASEL
+76 HNKSNAKLASEL
-88 ISIKTLGQKRKR
+88 ISIKNLGQKRKR
-100 EKQKNQNQNQKTEAN
+100 EKQNNKEQNKD
-115 NQEKIQEN
+115 N
-123 NNNNDI
+123 NNNN
-129 DENESITSS
+129 E
-138 SEEDIEMNNNKPE
+138 K
-151 NNINKNPKPLIN
+151 NINKNEMNDNNEEMSMSSSSSDEEEITNTKENNTTANKPQSLIN

-172 KLLEEKIQQRQLEEM
+172 KLLEEKRHQRELEEL
-187 SEIKQY
+187 SEINQY
-193 LFGDNSLY
+193 LLGNNNLY
-201 IPSQKSSIIINR
+201 IPSKNSSIVIER
-213 TPQIIEQREKLPII
+213 TPQIIEQRSKLPII

-262 ERGYTKD
+262 EKGYTKE

-291 EEMSMT
+291 EEMNMT
-297 KELLIGYQVRY
+297 QGLTIGYQVRY
-308 ETDNI
+308 ENENVG
-313 SKETEIKF
+313 KNTEIKF
-321 ITDGILLKELEND
+321 VTDGILLKELEND

-381 NNINNKEEKY
+381 SKDNKKEEKS

-417 ILKPRVVEISSRQYP
+417 LLKPRIVEISSRQYP

-483 DEFMG
+483 DEFSG
-488 IKDIDKDELN
+488 INNIIENESEIKNKD
-498 DLNNNNNNDNI
+498 NDNI
-509 IVEKKEK
+509 IEEKKN
-516 ENEEDMKNKKENTVN
+516 ENDNKNDEIKTEE
-531 TDDKKEEEKI
+531 KKEEEKI
-541 VEEIDKNQIN
+541 VEEIDKNEN
-551 IIQED
+551 NNLQED
-556 KKNYSPVIVLPLY
+556 KKNYSPVVVLPLY
-569 SSMDPEEQMKIYQE
+569 SSMEPDEQMKIYQE

-599 SLTIPGVRYVV
+599 SLTIPGVRYVI

-693 IYTFPFI
+693 IYSFPFI
-700 TKPKLYF
+700 TKPKLFF
-707 IDKSLEHLVNIGAV
+707 IDKSLEHLVNVGAV
-721 DIPDIENINKLNRIM
+721 DIPDIENINKINRIIN
-736 TMLKNN
+736 MLKVNEN
-742 KDKDIENNIN
+742 IEKDEI
-752 KKKIIKENDSIKDLN
+752 
-767 LDNIDNNDNKN
+767 
-778 IDNNSQMDEESEDLE
+778 SEDLE
-793 KRKDS
+793 QRKDS

-804 GKLLAKFPVEP
+804 GKLMAKFPVEP

-845 IDFTSLNISKKEY
+845 IDFTSLNMSKKEY

-874 ITYLSLVIL
+874 LTYMSLVIL
-883 TLKGKNKKININ
+883 ILKGKNKKININ

-915 NFKKNIKKL
+915 NFKKNIKKI
-924 SEISLPSN
+924 SEITLPSN
-932 DQEILLLQILLS
+932 NQEILLLQIILS

-953 RILFDSVG
+953 RVLFDSVG
-961 NEVKY
+961 NEIKINVSKS
-966 NLNNKNKKDEQ
+966 NKKDEQ

-995 IYNYSTISD
+995 IYNYSTISE

-1024 HLCSCFKTDWLYN
+1024 HLNSCFNTDWLYN

-1044 TSLSINVKEPYYNK
+1044 TSLSLNIKEPYYNK
-1058 KNDTICCLVDIIY
+1058 KTDSIYCLVDIIY

-1100 LEGEIIEELK
+1100 LEGEIIDELK

-1138 IGLKGNKI
+1138 IALKGNKI
-1146 CNKNDLIKTLK
+1146 CCKEDLENKLK

-1163 KDIIIMWYDNP
+1163 KDVLILWYDNP
-1174 SVKKLIREKWPFLN
+1174 SVKKIIREKWPFLN

>member
-1 MEMNKNKKET
+1 MEINKNKDEK
-11 NINTSENMKEEN
+11 IKNTSENKDED
-23 QQNTNNN
+23 NTLLSKSNDIN
-30 NELTNKDTKQKI
+30 TNKDTKQKMSK
-42 SKKKRKRMIKK
+42 SKKKRMIKK
-53 EKYMSIKKMEYINRQ
+53 EKYMSIKKMENINRQ

-76 HNKSNSKLASEL
+76 HNKSNAKLASEL
-88 ISIKTLGQKRKR
+88 ISIKNLGQKRKR
-100 EKQKNQNQNQKTEAN
+100 EKQNNKEQNKD
-115 NQEKIQEN
+115 N
-123 NNNNDI
+123 NNNN
-129 DENESITSS
+129 E
-138 SEEDIEMNNNKPE
+138 K
-151 NNINKNPKPLIN
+151 NINKNEMNDNNEEMSMSSSSSDEEEITNTKENNTTANKPQSLIN

-172 KLLEEKIQQRQLEEM
+172 KLLEEKRHQRELEEL
-187 SEIKQY
+187 SEINQY
-193 LFGDNSLY
+193 LLGNNNLY
-201 IPSQKSSIIINR
+201 IPSKNSSIVIER
-213 TPQIIEQREKLPII
+213 TPQIIEQRSKLPII

-262 ERGYTKD
+262 EKGYTKE

-291 EEMSMT
+291 EEMNMT
-297 KELLIGYQVRY
+297 QGLTIGYQVRY
-308 ETDNI
+308 ENENVG
-313 SKETEIKF
+313 KNTEIKF
-321 ITDGILLKELEND
+321 VTDGILLKELEND

-381 NNINNKEEKY
+381 SKDNKKEEKS

-417 ILKPRVVEISSRQYP
+417 LLKPRIVEISSRQYP

-483 DEFMG
+483 DEFSG
-488 IKDIDKDELN
+488 INNIIENESEIKNKDNYNIIEEKKNE
-498 DLNNNNNNDNI
+498 NDNKNDEI
-509 IVEKKEK
+509 KT
-516 ENEEDMKNKKENTVN
+516 EE
-531 TDDKKEEEKI
+531 KKEEEKI
-541 VEEIDKNQIN
+541 VEEIDKNENN

-556 KKNYSPVIVLPLY
+556 KKNYSPVVVLPLY
-569 SSMDPEEQMKIYQE
+569 SSMEPDEQMKIYQE

-599 SLTIPGVRYVV
+599 SLTIPGVRYVI

-684 TLKYMKVKN
+684 TLKSMKVKN
-693 IYTFPFI
+693 IYSFPFI
-700 TKPKLYF
+700 TKPKLFF
-707 IDKSLEHLVNIGAV
+707 IDKSLEHLVNVGAV
-721 DIPDIENINKLNRIM
+721 DIPDIENINKINRIIN
-736 TMLKNN
+736 MLKVNEN
-742 KDKDIENNIN
+742 IEKDEI
-752 KKKIIKENDSIKDLN
+752 
-767 LDNIDNNDNKN
+767 
-778 IDNNSQMDEESEDLE
+778 SEDLE
-793 KRKDS
+793 QRKDS

-804 GKLLAKFPVEP
+804 GKLMAKFPVEP

-845 IDFTSLNISKKEY
+845 IDFTSLNMSKKEY

-874 ITYLSLVIL
+874 LTYMSLVIL
-883 TLKGKNKKININ
+883 ILKGKNKKININ

-915 NFKKNIKKL
+915 NFKKNIKKI
-924 SEISLPSN
+924 SEITLPSN
-932 DQEILLLQILLS
+932 NQEILLLQIILS

-953 RILFDSVG
+953 RVLFDSVG
-961 NEVKY
+961 NEIKINVSKS
-966 NLNNKNKKDEQ
+966 NKKDEQ

-995 IYNYSTISD
+995 IYNYSTISE

-1024 HLCSCFKTDWLYN
+1024 HLNSCFNTDWLYN

-1044 TSLSINVKEPYYNK
+1044 TSLSLNIKEPYYNK
-1058 KNDTICCLVDIIY
+1058 KTDSIYCLVDIIY

-1100 LEGEIIEELK
+1100 LEGEIIDELK

-1138 IGLKGNKI
+1138 IALKGNKI
-1146 CNKNDLIKTLK
+1146 CCKEDLENKLK

-1163 KDIIIMWYDNP
+1163 KDVLILWYDNP
-1174 SVKKLIREKWPFLN
+1174 SVKKIIREKWPFLN

>member
-1 MEMNKNKKET
+1 MEINKNKEDNKIKDIDNLNENKET
-11 NINTSENMKEEN
+11 NKQNDKESN
-23 QQNTNNN
+23 
-30 NELTNKDTKQKI
+30 NKDAKPKMTK
-42 SKKKRKRMIKK
+42 SKKKRMIKK
-53 EKYMSIKKMEYINRQ
+53 EKYMSIKKMEYLNRQ
-68 NILNSLEQ
+68 KILNSLEQ
-76 HNKSNSKLASEL
+76 HNKSNAKLASEL
-88 ISIKTLGQKRKR
+88 ISTKNLGQKRKR
-100 EKQKNQNQNQKTEAN
+100 EKYKNKEQKSIEDKNTEQKGKEKENESNTSSLSSSD
-115 NQEKIQEN
+115 QESEEIIKKEEN
-123 NNNNDI
+123 NNKN
-129 DENESITSS
+129 
-138 SEEDIEMNNNKPE
+138 P
-151 NNINKNPKPLIN
+151 INQPKPLIN
-163 GMTPQEFLN
+163 GLTPQEFLN
-172 KLLEEKIQQRQLEEM
+172 KLLEEKRQQRQLEEM

-193 LFGDNSLY
+193 LYGDNSLY

-213 TPQIIEQREKLPII
+213 SPEIIEQRAKLPII

-262 ERGYTKD
+262 ERGYTKEL
-269 IGKIAITQPR
+269 GKIAITQPR
-279 RVAARSLAFRLR
+279 RVAARALAFRLR
-291 EEMSMT
+291 EEMSMNEGL
-297 KELLIGYQVRY
+297 KIGYQVRY
-308 ETDNI
+308 ETDNV

-321 ITDGILLKELEND
+321 VTDGILLKELEND

-365 LKIRYIMWKRK
+365 LKIRYLMWKK
-376 MKYNY
+376 NMKYNF
-381 NNINNKEEKY
+381 NDSNNKEEKK
-391 VLPLRLIIMSATLRV
+391 VFPLRLIIMSATLRV
-406 SEFSENKIFSG
+406 SEFSENKIFEG
-417 ILKPRVVEISSRQYP
+417 ILKPRIVEISSRQYP

-488 IKDIDKDELN
+488 IRDENNEEINNIEDKKDNNAILEQKSLTDN
-498 DLNNNNNNDNI
+498 NISNNNTDDNKINNG
-509 IVEKKEK
+509 EKKE
-516 ENEEDMKNKKENTVN
+516 EE
-531 TDDKKEEEKI
+531 KKEEEKI
-541 VEEIDKNQIN
+541 VEEIDENTKNMAI
-551 IIQED
+551 ED

-569 SSMDPEEQMKIYQE
+569 SSMEPDEQMKIYQE

-599 SLTIPGVRYVV
+599 SLTIPNVRYVI

-684 TLKYMKVKN
+684 TLKSMKVKN
-693 IYTFPFI
+693 IYNFPFI

-736 TMLKNN
+736 NMLKSN
-742 KDKDIENNIN
+742 DKDI
-752 KKKIIKENDSIKDLN
+752 
-767 LDNIDNNDNKN
+767 NKN
-778 IDNNSQMDEESEDLE
+778 KEDINNENESSNDEESEEME

-798 TTITEI
+798 TSITEI
-804 GKLLAKFPVEP
+804 GKLMAKFPVEP

-833 ILIVAILSIENL
+833 ILIVAILSIENF

-858 KEILKELNAY
+858 KEMLKELNCY

-874 ITYLSLVIL
+874 LTYLSIVIL

-924 SEISLPSN
+924 NEISLPSN
-932 DQEILLLQILLS
+932 NQEILLLQILLS

-953 RILFDSVG
+953 RVLFDSVG
-961 NEVKY
+961 NEIKY
-966 NLNNKNKKDEQ
+966 NLNNKNKKEEQ

-995 IYNYSTISD
+995 IYNYSTLNE
-1004 TLPEYLIYTEIIS
+1004 TMPEFLIYTEIIS
-1017 ENNNNFL
+1017 ENDNNFL
-1024 HLCSCFKTDWLYN
+1024 LLCSSFKTDWLYN

-1044 TSLSINVKEPYYNK
+1044 TSLSLNIKEPYYNK
-1058 KNDTICCLVDIIY
+1058 KLDAIYCLVDIIY

-1077 INNIAVEMSSDEP
+1077 INNIGVEMISDEP

-1138 IGLKGNKI
+1138 VGLKGNKI
-1146 CNKNDLIKTLK
+1146 CNKADLIKKLK
-1157 KDKNFL
+1157 SDKNFL
-1163 KDIIIMWYDNP
+1163 KDVIIMWYDNP
-1174 SVKKLIREKWPFLN
+1174 NVKKIIREKWPFLN

>member
-1 MEMNKNKKET
+1 MEINKNKDEK
-11 NINTSENMKEEN
+11 IKNTSENKDED
-23 QQNTNNN
+23 NTLLSKSNDIN
-30 NELTNKDTKQKI
+30 TNKDTKQKMSK
-42 SKKKRKRMIKK
+42 SKKKRMIKK
-53 EKYMSIKKMEYINRQ
+53 EKYMSIKKMENINRQ

-76 HNKSNSKLASEL
+76 HNKSNAKLASEL
-88 ISIKTLGQKRKR
+88 ISIKNLGQKRKR
-100 EKQKNQNQNQKTEAN
+100 EKQNNKEQNKD
-115 NQEKIQEN
+115 N
-123 NNNNDI
+123 NNNN
-129 DENESITSS
+129 E
-138 SEEDIEMNNNKPE
+138 K
-151 NNINKNPKPLIN
+151 NINKNEMNDNNEEMSMSSSSSDEEEITNTKENNNTANKPQSLIN

-172 KLLEEKIQQRQLEEM
+172 KLLEEKRHQRELEEL
-187 SEIKQY
+187 SEINQY
-193 LFGDNSLY
+193 LLGNNNLY
-201 IPSQKSSIIINR
+201 IPSKNSSIVIER
-213 TPQIIEQREKLPII
+213 TPQIIEQRSKLPII

-262 ERGYTKD
+262 EKGYTKE

-291 EEMSMT
+291 EEMNMKQGLT
-297 KELLIGYQVRY
+297 IGYQVRY
-308 ETDNI
+308 ENENVG
-313 SKETEIKF
+313 KNTEIKF
-321 ITDGILLKELEND
+321 VTDGILLKELEND

-381 NNINNKEEKY
+381 SKDNKKEEKS

-417 ILKPRVVEISSRQYP
+417 LLKPRIVEISSRQYP

-483 DEFMG
+483 DEFSGMNNIIENEPE
-488 IKDIDKDELN
+488 IKNIDNYNIIEEKKDE
-498 DLNNNNNNDNI
+498 NDNKNDEI
-509 IVEKKEK
+509 KTEEKK
-516 ENEEDMKNKKENTVN
+516 D
-531 TDDKKEEEKI
+531 EEKI
-541 VEEIDKNQIN
+541 VEEIDKNENN
-551 IIQED
+551 IVQED
-556 KKNYSPVIVLPLY
+556 KRNYSPVVVLPLY
-569 SSMDPEEQMKIYQE
+569 SSMEPDEQMKIYQE

-599 SLTIPGVRYVV
+599 SLTIPGVRYVI

-684 TLKYMKVKN
+684 TLKSMKVKN
-693 IYTFPFI
+693 IYSFPFI
-700 TKPKLYF
+700 TKPKLFF
-707 IDKSLEHLVNIGAV
+707 IDKSLEHLVNVGAV
-721 DIPDIENINKLNRIM
+721 DIPDIENINKINRIM
-736 TMLKNN
+736 NMLKDNEN
-742 KDKDIENNIN
+742 IEKDEI
-752 KKKIIKENDSIKDLN
+752 
-767 LDNIDNNDNKN
+767 
-778 IDNNSQMDEESEDLE
+778 SEDFE
-793 KRKDS
+793 QRKDS

-804 GKLLAKFPVEP
+804 GKLMAKFPVEP

-845 IDFTSLNISKKEY
+845 IDFTSLNMSKKEY

-874 ITYLSLVIL
+874 LTYMSLVIL
-883 TLKGKNKKININ
+883 ILKGKNKKININ

-915 NFKKNIKKL
+915 NFKKNIKKI
-924 SEISLPSN
+924 SEITLPSN
-932 DQEILLLQILLS
+932 NQEILLLQIILS

-953 RILFDSVG
+953 RVLFDSVG
-961 NEVKY
+961 NEIKINVSKS
-966 NLNNKNKKDEQ
+966 NKKDEQ

-995 IYNYSTISD
+995 IYNYSTISE

-1024 HLCSCFKTDWLYN
+1024 HLN
-1037 LGGNLVK
+1037 
-1044 TSLSINVKEPYYNK
+1044 
-1058 KNDTICCLVDIIY
+1058 
-1071 GYKRWE
+1071 KRWE

-1100 LEGEIIEELK
+1100 LEGEIIDELK

-1138 IGLKGNKI
+1138 IALKGNKI
-1146 CNKNDLIKTLK
+1146 CCKEDLENKLK

-1163 KDIIIMWYDNP
+1163 KDVLILWYDNP
-1174 SVKKLIREKWPFLN
+1174 SIKKIIREKWPFLNYINK

>member
-1 MEMNKNKKET
+1 MEINKNKDEK
-11 NINTSENMKEEN
+11 IKNTSENKDED
-23 QQNTNNN
+23 NTLLSKSNDIN
-30 NELTNKDTKQKI
+30 TNKDTKQKMSK
-42 SKKKRKRMIKK
+42 SKKKRMIKK
-53 EKYMSIKKMEYINRQ
+53 EKYMSIKKMENINRQ

-76 HNKSNSKLASEL
+76 HNKSNAKLASEL
-88 ISIKTLGQKRKR
+88 ISIKNLGQKRKR
-100 EKQKNQNQNQKTEAN
+100 EKQNNKEQNKD
-115 NQEKIQEN
+115 N
-123 NNNNDI
+123 NNNN
-129 DENESITSS
+129 E
-138 SEEDIEMNNNKPE
+138 K
-151 NNINKNPKPLIN
+151 NINKNEMNDNNEEMSMSSSSSDEEEITNTKENNNTANKPQSLIN

-172 KLLEEKIQQRQLEEM
+172 KLLEEKRHQRELEEL
-187 SEIKQY
+187 SEINQY
-193 LFGDNSLY
+193 LLGNNNLY
-201 IPSQKSSIIINR
+201 IPSKNSSIVIER
-213 TPQIIEQREKLPII
+213 TPQIIEQRSKLPII

-262 ERGYTKD
+262 EKGYTKE

-291 EEMSMT
+291 EEMNMKQGLT
-297 KELLIGYQVRY
+297 IGYQVRY
-308 ETDNI
+308 ENENVG
-313 SKETEIKF
+313 KNTEIKF
-321 ITDGILLKELEND
+321 VTDGILLKELEND

-381 NNINNKEEKY
+381 SKDNKKEEKS

-417 ILKPRVVEISSRQYP
+417 LLKPRIVEISSRQYP

-483 DEFMG
+483 DEFSGMNNIIENEPE
-488 IKDIDKDELN
+488 IKNIDNYNIIEEKKDE
-498 DLNNNNNNDNI
+498 NDNKNDEI
-509 IVEKKEK
+509 KT
-516 ENEEDMKNKKENTVN
+516 EE
-531 TDDKKEEEKI
+531 KKEEEKI
-541 VEEIDKNQIN
+541 VEEIDKNENN

-556 KKNYSPVIVLPLY
+556 KKNYSPVVVLPLY
-569 SSMDPEEQMKIYQE
+569 SSMEPDEQMKIYQE

-599 SLTIPGVRYVV
+599 SLTIPGVRYVI

-684 TLKYMKVKN
+684 TLKSMKVKN
-693 IYTFPFI
+693 IYSFPFI
-700 TKPKLYF
+700 TKPKLFF
-707 IDKSLEHLVNIGAV
+707 IDKSLEHLVNVGAV
-721 DIPDIENINKLNRIM
+721 DIPDIENINKINRIM
-736 TMLKNN
+736 NMLKDNEN
-742 KDKDIENNIN
+742 IEKDEI
-752 KKKIIKENDSIKDLN
+752 
-767 LDNIDNNDNKN
+767 
-778 IDNNSQMDEESEDLE
+778 SEDFE
-793 KRKDS
+793 QRKDS

-804 GKLLAKFPVEP
+804 GKLMAKFPVEP

-845 IDFTSLNISKKEY
+845 IDFTSLNMSKKEY

-874 ITYLSLVIL
+874 LTYMSLVIL
-883 TLKGKNKKININ
+883 ILKGKNKKININ

-915 NFKKNIKKL
+915 NFKKNIKKI
-924 SEISLPSN
+924 SEITLPSN
-932 DQEILLLQILLS
+932 NQEILLLQIILS

-953 RILFDSVG
+953 RVLFDSVG
-961 NEVKY
+961 NEIKINVSKS
-966 NLNNKNKKDEQ
+966 NKKDEQ

-995 IYNYSTISD
+995 IYNYSTISE

-1024 HLCSCFKTDWLYN
+1024 HLNSCFNTDWLYN

-1044 TSLSINVKEPYYNK
+1044 TSLSLNIKEPYYNK
-1058 KNDTICCLVDIIY
+1058 KTDSIYCLVDIIY

-1100 LEGEIIEELK
+1100 LEGEIIDELK

-1138 IGLKGNKI
+1138 IALKGNKI
-1146 CNKNDLIKTLK
+1146 CCKEDLENKLK

-1163 KDIIIMWYDNP
+1163 KDVLILWYDNP
-1174 SVKKLIREKWPFLN
+1174 SIKKIIREKWPFLNYINK

>member
-1 MEMNKNKKET
+1 MEINKNKDEK
-11 NINTSENMKEEN
+11 IKNTSENKDED
-23 QQNTNNN
+23 NTLLSKSNDIN
-30 NELTNKDTKQKI
+30 TNKDTKQKMSK
-42 SKKKRKRMIKK
+42 SKKKRMIKK
-53 EKYMSIKKMEYINRQ
+53 EKYMSIKKMENINRQ

-76 HNKSNSKLASEL
+76 HNKSNAKLASEL
-88 ISIKTLGQKRKR
+88 ISIKNLGQKRKR
-100 EKQKNQNQNQKTEAN
+100 EKQNNKEQNKD
-115 NQEKIQEN
+115 N
-123 NNNNDI
+123 NNNN
-129 DENESITSS
+129 E
-138 SEEDIEMNNNKPE
+138 K
-151 NNINKNPKPLIN
+151 NINKNEMNDNNEEMSMSSSSSDEEEITNTKENNNTANKPQSLIN

-172 KLLEEKIQQRQLEEM
+172 KLLEEKRHQRELEEL
-187 SEIKQY
+187 SEINQY
-193 LFGDNSLY
+193 LLGNNNLY
-201 IPSQKSSIIINR
+201 IPSKNSSIVIER
-213 TPQIIEQREKLPII
+213 TPQIIEQRSKLPII

-262 ERGYTKD
+262 EKGYTKE

-291 EEMSMT
+291 EEMNMKQGLT
-297 KELLIGYQVRY
+297 IGYQVRY
-308 ETDNI
+308 ENENVG
-313 SKETEIKF
+313 KNTEIKF
-321 ITDGILLKELEND
+321 VTDGILLKELEND

-381 NNINNKEEKY
+381 SKDNKNEEKS

-406 SEFSENKIFSG
+406 SEFSENKIFSDL
-417 ILKPRVVEISSRQYP
+417 LKPRIVEISSRQYP

-483 DEFMG
+483 DEFSG
-488 IKDIDKDELN
+488 INNIIENEPEIKNKD
-498 DLNNNNNNDNI
+498 NDNI
-509 IVEKKEK
+509 IEEKKN
-516 ENEEDMKNKKENTVN
+516 ENDNKNDEIKTEE
-531 TDDKKEEEKI
+531 KKEEEKI
-541 VEEIDKNQIN
+541 VEEIDKNENN

-556 KKNYSPVIVLPLY
+556 KKNYSPVVVLPLY
-569 SSMDPEEQMKIYQE
+569 SSMEPDEQMKIYQE

-599 SLTIPGVRYVV
+599 SLTIPGVRYVI

-684 TLKYMKVKN
+684 TLKSMKVKN
-693 IYTFPFI
+693 IYSFPFI
-700 TKPKLYF
+700 TKPKLFF
-707 IDKSLEHLVNIGAV
+707 IDKSLEHLVNVGAV
-721 DIPDIENINKLNRIM
+721 DIPDIENINKINRIM
-736 TMLKNN
+736 NMLKDNEN
-742 KDKDIENNIN
+742 IEKDEI
-752 KKKIIKENDSIKDLN
+752 
-767 LDNIDNNDNKN
+767 
-778 IDNNSQMDEESEDLE
+778 SEDLE
-793 KRKDS
+793 QRKDS

-804 GKLLAKFPVEP
+804 GKLMAKFPVEP

-845 IDFTSLNISKKEY
+845 IDFTSLNMSKKEY

-874 ITYLSLVIL
+874 LTYMSLVIL
-883 TLKGKNKKININ
+883 ILKGKNKKININ

-915 NFKKNIKKL
+915 NFKKNIKKI
-924 SEISLPSN
+924 SEITLPSN
-932 DQEILLLQILLS
+932 NQEILLLQIILS

-953 RILFDSVG
+953 RVLFDSVG
-961 NEVKY
+961 NEIKINVSKS
-966 NLNNKNKKDEQ
+966 NKKDEQ

-995 IYNYSTISD
+995 IYNYSTISE

-1024 HLCSCFKTDWLYN
+1024 HLNSCFNTDWLYN

-1044 TSLSINVKEPYYNK
+1044 TSLSLNIKEPYYNK
-1058 KNDTICCLVDIIY
+1058 KTDSIYCLVDIIY

-1100 LEGEIIEELK
+1100 LEGEIIDELK

-1138 IGLKGNKI
+1138 IALKGNKI
-1146 CNKNDLIKTLK
+1146 CCKEDLENKLK

-1163 KDIIIMWYDNP
+1163 KDVLILWYDNP
-1174 SVKKLIREKWPFLN
+1174 SIKKIIREKWPFLNYINK

>member
-1 MEMNKNKKET
+1 MEINKNKDEK
-11 NINTSENMKEEN
+11 IKNTSENKDED
-23 QQNTNNN
+23 NTLLSKSNDIN
-30 NELTNKDTKQKI
+30 TNKDTKQKMSK
-42 SKKKRKRMIKK
+42 SKKKRMIKK
-53 EKYMSIKKMEYINRQ
+53 EKYMSIKKMENINRQ

-76 HNKSNSKLASEL
+76 HNKSNAKLASEL
-88 ISIKTLGQKRKR
+88 ISIKNLGQKRKR
-100 EKQKNQNQNQKTEAN
+100 EKQNNKEQNKD
-115 NQEKIQEN
+115 N
-123 NNNNDI
+123 NNNN
-129 DENESITSS
+129 E
-138 SEEDIEMNNNKPE
+138 K
-151 NNINKNPKPLIN
+151 NINKNEMNDNNEEMSMSSSSSDEEEITNTKENNNTANKPQSLIN

-172 KLLEEKIQQRQLEEM
+172 KLLEEKRHQRELEEL
-187 SEIKQY
+187 SEINQY
-193 LFGDNSLY
+193 LLGNNNLY
-201 IPSQKSSIIINR
+201 IPSKNSSIVIER
-213 TPQIIEQREKLPII
+213 TPQIIEQRSKLPII

-262 ERGYTKD
+262 EKGYTKE

-291 EEMSMT
+291 EEMNMKQGLT
-297 KELLIGYQVRY
+297 IGYQVRY
-308 ETDNI
+308 ENENVG
-313 SKETEIKF
+313 KNTEIKF
-321 ITDGILLKELEND
+321 VTDGILLKELEND

-381 NNINNKEEKY
+381 SKDNKKEEKS

-417 ILKPRVVEISSRQYP
+417 LLKPRIVEISSRQYP

-483 DEFMG
+483 DEFSG
-488 IKDIDKDELN
+488 INNIIENEPEIKNKDNYNIIEEKKDE
-498 DLNNNNNNDNI
+498 NDNKNDEI
-509 IVEKKEK
+509 KTEEKK
-516 ENEEDMKNKKENTVN
+516 D
-531 TDDKKEEEKI
+531 EEKI
-541 VEEIDKNQIN
+541 VEEIDKNENN
-551 IIQED
+551 IVQED
-556 KKNYSPVIVLPLY
+556 KRNYSPVVVLPLY
-569 SSMDPEEQMKIYQE
+569 SSMEPDEQMKIYQE

-599 SLTIPGVRYVV
+599 SLTIPGVRYVI

-684 TLKYMKVKN
+684 TLKSMKVKN
-693 IYTFPFI
+693 IYSFPFI
-700 TKPKLYF
+700 TKPKLFF
-707 IDKSLEHLVNIGAV
+707 IDKSLEHLVNVGAV
-721 DIPDIENINKLNRIM
+721 DIPDIENINKINRIM
-736 TMLKNN
+736 NMLKDNEN
-742 KDKDIENNIN
+742 IEKDEI
-752 KKKIIKENDSIKDLN
+752 
-767 LDNIDNNDNKN
+767 
-778 IDNNSQMDEESEDLE
+778 SEDLE
-793 KRKDS
+793 QRKDS
-798 TTITEI
+798 TTINEI
-804 GKLLAKFPVEP
+804 GKLMAKFPVEP

-845 IDFTSLNISKKEY
+845 IDFTSLNMSKKEY

-874 ITYLSLVIL
+874 LTYMSLVIL
-883 TLKGKNKKININ
+883 ILKGKNKKININ

-901 LKNLSNQLISLCKY
+901 LKNLSNQLISLCKN
-915 NFKKNIKKL
+915 NFKKNIKKI
-924 SEISLPSN
+924 SEITLPSN
-932 DQEILLLQILLS
+932 NQEILLLQIILS

-953 RILFDSVG
+953 RVLFDSVG
-961 NEVKY
+961 NEIKINVSKS
-966 NLNNKNKKDEQ
+966 NKKDEQ

-995 IYNYSTISD
+995 IYNYSTISE

-1024 HLCSCFKTDWLYN
+1024 HLNSCFNTDWLYN

-1044 TSLSINVKEPYYNK
+1044 TSLTLNIKEPYYNK
-1058 KNDTICCLVDIIY
+1058 KTDSIYCLVDIIY

-1100 LEGEIIEELK
+1100 LEGEIIDELK

-1138 IGLKGNKI
+1138 IALKGNKI
-1146 CNKNDLIKTLK
+1146 CCKEDLENKLK

-1163 KDIIIMWYDNP
+1163 KDVLILWYDNP
-1174 SVKKLIREKWPFLN
+1174 SIKKIIREKWPFLNYINK

>member
-1 MEMNKNKKET
+1 MEINKNKDEK
-11 NINTSENMKEEN
+11 IKNTSENKDED
-23 QQNTNNN
+23 NTLLSKSNDIN
-30 NELTNKDTKQKI
+30 TNKDTKQKMSK
-42 SKKKRKRMIKK
+42 SKKKRMIKK
-53 EKYMSIKKMEYINRQ
+53 EKYMSIKKMENINRQ

-76 HNKSNSKLASEL
+76 HNKSNAKLASEL
-88 ISIKTLGQKRKR
+88 ISIKNLGQKRKR
-100 EKQKNQNQNQKTEAN
+100 EKQNNKEKNKD
-115 NQEKIQEN
+115 N
-123 NNNNDI
+123 NNNN
-129 DENESITSS
+129 E
-138 SEEDIEMNNNKPE
+138 K
-151 NNINKNPKPLIN
+151 NINKNEMNDNNEEMSMSSSSSDEEEITNTKENNTTANKPQSLIN

-172 KLLEEKIQQRQLEEM
+172 KLLEEKRHQRELEEL
-187 SEIKQY
+187 SEINQY
-193 LFGDNSLY
+193 LLGNNNLY
-201 IPSQKSSIIINR
+201 IPSKNSSIVIER
-213 TPQIIEQREKLPII
+213 TPQIIEQRSKLPII

-262 ERGYTKD
+262 EKGYTKE

-291 EEMSMT
+291 EEMNMKQGLT
-297 KELLIGYQVRY
+297 IGYQVRY
-308 ETDNI
+308 ENENVG
-313 SKETEIKF
+313 KNTEIKF
-321 ITDGILLKELEND
+321 VTDGILLKELEND

-381 NNINNKEEKY
+381 SNDNKKEEKF

-417 ILKPRVVEISSRQYP
+417 LLKPRIVEISSRQYP

-483 DEFMG
+483 DEFSG
-488 IKDIDKDELN
+488 INNIIENEPEIKNKDNYNIIEEKKDE
-498 DLNNNNNNDNI
+498 NDNKNDEI
-509 IVEKKEK
+509 KT
-516 ENEEDMKNKKENTVN
+516 EE
-531 TDDKKEEEKI
+531 KKEEEKI
-541 VEEIDKNQIN
+541 VEEIDKNENN

-556 KKNYSPVIVLPLY
+556 KKNYSPVVVLPLY
-569 SSMDPEEQMKIYQE
+569 SSMEPDEQMKIYQE

-599 SLTIPGVRYVV
+599 SLTIPGVRYVI

-684 TLKYMKVKN
+684 TLKSMKVKN
-693 IYTFPFI
+693 IYSFPFI
-700 TKPKLYF
+700 TKPKLFF
-707 IDKSLEHLVNIGAV
+707 IDKSLEHLVNVGAV
-721 DIPDIENINKLNRIM
+721 DIPDIENINKINRIM
-736 TMLKNN
+736 NMLKDNEN
-742 KDKDIENNIN
+742 IEKDEI
-752 KKKIIKENDSIKDLN
+752 
-767 LDNIDNNDNKN
+767 
-778 IDNNSQMDEESEDLE
+778 SEDLE
-793 KRKDS
+793 QRKDS

-804 GKLLAKFPVEP
+804 GKLMAKFPVEP

-845 IDFTSLNISKKEY
+845 IDFTSLNMSKKEY

-874 ITYLSLVIL
+874 LTYMSLVIL
-883 TLKGKNKKININ
+883 ILKGKNKKININ

-915 NFKKNIKKL
+915 NFKKNIKKI
-924 SEISLPSN
+924 SEITLPSN
-932 DQEILLLQILLS
+932 NQEILLLQIILS

-953 RILFDSVG
+953 RVLFDSVG
-961 NEVKY
+961 NEIKINVSKS
-966 NLNNKNKKDEQ
+966 NKKDEQ

-995 IYNYSTISD
+995 IYNYSTISE

-1024 HLCSCFKTDWLYN
+1024 HLNSCFNTDWLYN

-1044 TSLSINVKEPYYNK
+1044 TSLSLNIKEPYYNK
-1058 KNDTICCLVDIIY
+1058 KTDSIYCLVDIVY

-1100 LEGEIIEELK
+1100 LEGEIIDELK

-1138 IGLKGNKI
+1138 IALKGNKI
-1146 CNKNDLIKTLK
+1146 CCKEDLENKLK

-1163 KDIIIMWYDNP
+1163 KDVLILWYDNP
-1174 SVKKLIREKWPFLN
+1174 SIKKIIREKWPFLNFINK

>member
-1 MEMNKNKKET
+1 MEINKNKDEK
-11 NINTSENMKEEN
+11 IKNTSENKDED
-23 QQNTNNN
+23 NTLLSKSNDIN
-30 NELTNKDTKQKI
+30 TNKDTKQKMSK
-42 SKKKRKRMIKK
+42 SKKKRMIKK
-53 EKYMSIKKMEYINRQ
+53 EKYMSIKKMENINRQ

-76 HNKSNSKLASEL
+76 HNKSNAKLASEL
-88 ISIKTLGQKRKR
+88 ISIKNLGQKRKR
-100 EKQKNQNQNQKTEAN
+100 EKQNNKEQNKD
-115 NQEKIQEN
+115 N
-123 NNNNDI
+123 NNNN
-129 DENESITSS
+129 E
-138 SEEDIEMNNNKPE
+138 K
-151 NNINKNPKPLIN
+151 NINKNEMNDNNEEMSMSSSSSDEEEITNTKENNNTANKPQSLIN

-172 KLLEEKIQQRQLEEM
+172 KLLEEKRHQRELEEL
-187 SEIKQY
+187 SEINQY
-193 LFGDNSLY
+193 LLGNNNLY
-201 IPSQKSSIIINR
+201 IPSKNSSIVIER
-213 TPQIIEQREKLPII
+213 TPQIIEQRSKLPII

-262 ERGYTKD
+262 EKGYTKE

-291 EEMSMT
+291 EEMNMKQGLT
-297 KELLIGYQVRY
+297 IGYQVRY
-308 ETDNI
+308 ENENVG
-313 SKETEIKF
+313 KNTEIKF
-321 ITDGILLKELEND
+321 VTDGILLKELEND

-381 NNINNKEEKY
+381 SKDNKKEEKS

-417 ILKPRVVEISSRQYP
+417 LLKPRIVEISSRQYP

-483 DEFMG
+483 DEFSGMNNIIENEPE
-488 IKDIDKDELN
+488 IKNIDNYNIIEEKKDE
-498 DLNNNNNNDNI
+498 NDNKNDEI
-509 IVEKKEK
+509 KT
-516 ENEEDMKNKKENTVN
+516 EE
-531 TDDKKEEEKI
+531 KKEEEKI
-541 VEEIDKNQIN
+541 VEEIDKNENN

-556 KKNYSPVIVLPLY
+556 KKNYSPVVVLPLY
-569 SSMDPEEQMKIYQE
+569 SSMEPDEQMKIYQE

-599 SLTIPGVRYVV
+599 SLTIPGVRYVI

-684 TLKYMKVKN
+684 TLKSMKVKN
-693 IYTFPFI
+693 IYSFPFI
-700 TKPKLYF
+700 TKPKLFF
-707 IDKSLEHLVNIGAV
+707 IDKSLEHLVNVGAV
-721 DIPDIENINKLNRIM
+721 DIPDIENINKINRIM
-736 TMLKNN
+736 NMLKDNEN
-742 KDKDIENNIN
+742 IEKDEI
-752 KKKIIKENDSIKDLN
+752 
-767 LDNIDNNDNKN
+767 
-778 IDNNSQMDEESEDLE
+778 SEDLE
-793 KRKDS
+793 QRKDS

-804 GKLLAKFPVEP
+804 GKLMAKFPVEP

-845 IDFTSLNISKKEY
+845 IDFTSLNMSKKEY

-874 ITYLSLVIL
+874 LTYMSLVIL

-915 NFKKNIKKL
+915 NFKKNIKKI
-924 SEISLPSN
+924 SEITLPSN
-932 DQEILLLQILLS
+932 NQEILLLQIILS

-953 RILFDSVG
+953 RVLFDSVG
-961 NEVKY
+961 NEIKKNVSKS
-966 NLNNKNKKDEQ
+966 NKKDEQ

-995 IYNYSTISD
+995 IYNYSTISE

-1024 HLCSCFKTDWLYN
+1024 HLNSCFNTDWLYN

-1044 TSLSINVKEPYYNK
+1044 TSLSLNIKEPYYNK
-1058 KNDTICCLVDIIY
+1058 KTDSIYCLVDIIY

-1100 LEGEIIEELK
+1100 LEGEIIDELK

-1138 IGLKGNKI
+1138 IALKGNKI
-1146 CNKNDLIKTLK
+1146 CCKEDLENKLK

-1163 KDIIIMWYDNP
+1163 KDVLILWYDNP
-1174 SVKKLIREKWPFLN
+1174 SIKKIIREKWPFLNYINK

>member
-1 MEMNKNKKET
+1 ME
-11 NINTSENMKEEN
+11 INE
-23 QQNTNNN
+23 
-30 NELTNKDTKQKI
+30 NKDNKGMNNSKNISKEKKTTPENNKTSNNKDINKKI
-42 SKKKRKRMIKK
+42 SKSKKRRMIKK
-53 EKYMSIKKMEYINRQ
+53 EKYISIKKMEYLNRQ

-76 HNKSNSKLASEL
+76 HNKANAQLASEL
-88 ISIKTLGQKRKR
+88 ISIKNIGQKRKR
-100 EKQKNQNQNQKTEAN
+100 EKNKNKEQKNINIDKDKEIND
-115 NQEKIQEN
+115 I
-123 NNNNDI
+123 NNDN
-129 DENESITSS
+129 ENLSNISS
-138 SEEDIEMNNNKPE
+138 SSDEEINNEEEPKIKPVS
-151 NNINKNPKPLIN
+151 KPLIN

-172 KLLEEKIQQRQLEEM
+172 KLLEEKRHQRQLEEM

-193 LFGDNSLY
+193 LYGDNSLY
-201 IPSQKSSIIINR
+201 IPSQKSSVVINR
-213 TPQIIEQREKLPII
+213 TPEIIEQRSKLPII

-262 ERGYTKD
+262 ERGYTKE

-279 RVAARSLAFRLR
+279 RVAARSLAVRLR
-291 EEMSMT
+291 EEMSM
-297 KELLIGYQVRY
+297 KQGLEIGYQVRY

-313 SKETEIKF
+313 NKNTEIKF

-334 SLLSEYSVII
+334 FLLSQYSVII

-365 LKIRYIMWKRK
+365 LKIRYIMWKRN

-381 NNINNKEEKY
+381 NNELNNNEKN

-483 DEFMG
+483 DEFNG
-488 IKDIDKDELN
+488 IKDIDNSELN
-498 DLNNNNNNDNI
+498 DNKDDTT
-509 IVEKKEK
+509 EKKEEMILK
-516 ENEEDMKNKKENTVN
+516 EEKDKNNKIEE
-531 TDDKKEEEKI
+531 KKEEEKI
-541 VEEIDKNQIN
+541 VDEIDSNKTNHF
-551 IIQED
+551 QED
-556 KKNYSPVIVLPLY
+556 KKNYSPVIILPLY
-569 SSMDPEEQMKIYQE
+569 SSMEPEEQMKIYQD

-591 VSTNVAET
+591 ISTNVAET
-599 SLTIPGVRYVV
+599 SLTIPGVRYVI

-684 TLKYMKVKN
+684 TLKSMKVKN
-693 IYTFPFI
+693 IYNFPFI
-700 TKPKLYF
+700 TKPKLFF
-707 IDKSLEHLVNIGAV
+707 IDKSLEHLVNLGAI

-736 TMLKNN
+736 SMLKDNKN
-742 KDKDIENNIN
+742 KDIDNIN
-752 KKKIIKENDSIKDLN
+752 KKNIQDKENDLIKDMI
-767 LDNIDNNDNKN
+767 IDNNNDEENNNDINNDNISEN
-778 IDNNSQMDEESEDLE
+778 DEESEDIE
-793 KRKDS
+793 KRQDS

-804 GKLLAKFPVEP
+804 GKLMAKFPVEP

-820 LIMANNFDLLEYA
+820 LIMANNFDLIEYA

-845 IDFTSLNISKKEY
+845 IDFTSLNLSKKEY

-874 ITYLSLVIL
+874 LTYLSIVIL

-901 LKNLSNQLISLCKY
+901 LKNLSNQLTSLCKY

-924 SEISLPSN
+924 SEISLPTN
-932 DQEILLLQILLS
+932 NQEVLLLQILLS

-953 RILFDSVG
+953 RVLFDSVG
-961 NEVKY
+961 NEIKI
-966 NLNNKNKKDEQ
+966 NSNKLSKKEEQ

-1004 TLPEYLIYTEIIS
+1004 AFPEYLIYTEIIS

-1024 HLCSCFKTDWLYN
+1024 HLNSCFKTDWLYN

-1044 TSLSINVKEPYYNK
+1044 TSLSLNLKEPYYNK
-1058 KNDTICCLVDIIY
+1058 KSDSICCLVDIIY

-1124 NKVSDMYIKVSKLI
+1124 NKISDMYIKVSKLI
-1138 IGLKGNKI
+1138 VALKGNKI
-1146 CNKNDLIKTLK
+1146 CNKEDLINKLK

-1163 KDIIIMWYDNP
+1163 KDVIIMWYDNP
-1174 SVKKLIREKWPFLN
+1174 NIKKIIREKWPFLK

>member
-1 MEMNKNKKET
+1 MEINKNKDEK
-11 NINTSENMKEEN
+11 IKNTSENKDED
-23 QQNTNNN
+23 NTLLSKSNDIN
-30 NELTNKDTKQKI
+30 TNKDTKQKMSK
-42 SKKKRKRMIKK
+42 SKKKRMIKK
-53 EKYMSIKKMEYINRQ
+53 EKYMSIKKMENINRQ

-76 HNKSNSKLASEL
+76 HNKSNAKLASEL
-88 ISIKTLGQKRKR
+88 ISIKNLGQKRKR
-100 EKQKNQNQNQKTEAN
+100 EKQNNKEQNKD
-115 NQEKIQEN
+115 N
-123 NNNNDI
+123 NNNN
-129 DENESITSS
+129 E
-138 SEEDIEMNNNKPE
+138 K
-151 NNINKNPKPLIN
+151 NINKNEMNDNNEEMSMSSSSSDEEEITNTKENNTSANKPQSLIN

-172 KLLEEKIQQRQLEEM
+172 KLLEEKRHQRELEEL
-187 SEIKQY
+187 SEINQY
-193 LFGDNSLY
+193 LLGNNNLY
-201 IPSQKSSIIINR
+201 IPSKNSSIVIER
-213 TPQIIEQREKLPII
+213 TPQIIEQRSKLPII

-262 ERGYTKD
+262 EKGYTKE

-291 EEMSMT
+291 EEMNMKQGLT
-297 KELLIGYQVRY
+297 IGYQVRY
-308 ETDNI
+308 ENENVG
-313 SKETEIKF
+313 KNTEIKF
-321 ITDGILLKELEND
+321 VTDGILLKELEND

-381 NNINNKEEKY
+381 SKDNKNEEKS

-417 ILKPRVVEISSRQYP
+417 LLKPRIVEISSRQYP

-483 DEFMG
+483 DEFSGMNNIIENEPE
-488 IKDIDKDELN
+488 IKNIDNYNIIEEKKDE
-498 DLNNNNNNDNI
+498 NDNKNDEI
-509 IVEKKEK
+509 KTEEKK
-516 ENEEDMKNKKENTVN
+516 D
-531 TDDKKEEEKI
+531 EEKI
-541 VEEIDKNQIN
+541 VEEIDKNENN

-556 KKNYSPVIVLPLY
+556 KKNYSPVVVLPLY
-569 SSMDPEEQMKIYQE
+569 SSMEPDEQMKIYQE

-599 SLTIPGVRYVV
+599 SLTIPGVRYVI

-684 TLKYMKVKN
+684 TLKSMKVKN
-693 IYTFPFI
+693 IYSFPFI
-700 TKPKLYF
+700 TKPKLFF
-707 IDKSLEHLVNIGAV
+707 IDKSLEHLVNVGAV
-721 DIPDIENINKLNRIM
+721 DIPDIENINKINRIM
-736 TMLKNN
+736 NMLKDNEN
-742 KDKDIENNIN
+742 IEKDEI
-752 KKKIIKENDSIKDLN
+752 
-767 LDNIDNNDNKN
+767 
-778 IDNNSQMDEESEDLE
+778 SEDFE
-793 KRKDS
+793 QRKDS

-804 GKLLAKFPVEP
+804 GKLMAKFPVEP

-845 IDFTSLNISKKEY
+845 IDFTSLNMSKKEY

-874 ITYLSLVIL
+874 LTYMSLVIL
-883 TLKGKNKKININ
+883 ILKGKNKKININ

-915 NFKKNIKKL
+915 NFKKNIKKI
-924 SEISLPSN
+924 SEITLPSN
-932 DQEILLLQILLS
+932 NQEILLLQIILS

-953 RILFDSVG
+953 RVLFDSVG
-961 NEVKY
+961 NEIKINVSKS
-966 NLNNKNKKDEQ
+966 NKKDEQ

-995 IYNYSTISD
+995 IYNYSTISE

-1024 HLCSCFKTDWLYN
+1024 HLNSCFNTDWLYN

-1044 TSLSINVKEPYYNK
+1044 TSLSLNIKEPYYNK
-1058 KNDTICCLVDIIY
+1058 KTDSIYCLVDIIY

-1100 LEGEIIEELK
+1100 LEGEIIDELK

-1138 IGLKGNKI
+1138 IALKGNKI
-1146 CNKNDLIKTLK
+1146 CCKEDLENKLK

-1163 KDIIIMWYDNP
+1163 KDVLILWYDNP
-1174 SVKKLIREKWPFLN
+1174 SIKKIIREKWPFLNYINE

>member
-1 MEMNKNKKET
+1 MEINKNKDEK
-11 NINTSENMKEEN
+11 INNSSENIKEEN
-23 QQNTNNN
+23 KDKLKNDNDT
-30 NELTNKDTKQKI
+30 TNKDTKQKI
-42 SKKKRKRMIKK
+42 SKSKKKRMIKK
-53 EKYMSIKKMEYINRQ
+53 EKYMSIKKMEYLNRQ

-76 HNKSNSKLASEL
+76 HNISNAKLASEL
-88 ISIKTLGQKRKR
+88 ISIKNLGQKRKR
-100 EKQKNQNQNQKTEAN
+100 EKQYKKDQNNNNIKTE
-115 NQEKIQEN
+115 EKSLNKNDLN
-123 NNNNDI
+123 NNNN
-129 DENESITSS
+129 EEMSISS
-138 SEEDIEMNNNKPE
+138 SSSSDEEEMNNQKE
-151 NNINKNPKPLIN
+151 NNNTTKKSQTLIN

-172 KLLEEKIQQRQLEEM
+172 KLLAEKRHQRELEEL
-187 SEIKQY
+187 SETNQY
-193 LFGDNSLY
+193 LLSGNNIF
-201 IPSQKSSIIINR
+201 IPSQNSSIIIER
-213 TPQIIEQREKLPII
+213 TPQIIEQRAKLPII

-262 ERGYTKD
+262 EKGYTKE

-291 EEMSMT
+291 EEMNMIQGLT
-297 KELLIGYQVRY
+297 IGYQVRY
-308 ETDNI
+308 ENDNV
-313 SKETEIKF
+313 SKNTEIKF
-321 ITDGILLKELEND
+321 VTDGILLKELEND
-334 SLLSEYSVII
+334 SLLSDYSVII

-381 NNINNKEEKY
+381 TSGNKKEEKF

-417 ILKPRVVEISSRQYP
+417 LLKPRVVEISSRQYP

-443 DYINEAFKYCCKIH
+443 DYIEEAFKYCCKIH

-483 DEFMG
+483 DEFSG
-488 IKDIDKDELN
+488 INDIEKD
-498 DLNNNNNNDNI
+498 NNNINDNI
-509 IVEKKEK
+509 IKEEKEK
-516 ENEEDMKNKKENTVN
+516 EENNKNEKNDNEE
-531 TDDKKEEEKI
+531 KKEEEKI
-541 VEEIDKNQIN
+541 VEEIDKNEKN

-569 SSMDPEEQMKIYQE
+569 SSMEPEEQMKIYQE

-599 SLTIPGVRYVV
+599 SLTIPGVRYVI

-684 TLKYMKVKN
+684 TLKSMKVKN
-693 IYTFPFI
+693 IYSFPFI
-700 TKPKLYF
+700 TKPKLFF
-707 IDKSLEHLVNIGAV
+707 IDKSLEHLVNVGAV
-721 DIPDIENINKLNRIM
+721 DIPDIENINKINRIM
-736 TMLKNN
+736 NMLKDKNN
-742 KDKDIENNIN
+742 
-752 KKKIIKENDSIKDLN
+752 
-767 LDNIDNNDNKN
+767 DNIDNNIN
-778 IDNNSQMDEESEDLE
+778 DNNEDNLEKNEENEDLE
-793 KRKDS
+793 ERKDT

-804 GKLLAKFPVEP
+804 GKLMAKFPVEP

-820 LIMANNFDLLEYA
+820 LIMANNFDLVEYA

-845 IDFTSLNISKKEY
+845 IDFTSLNLSKKEY
-858 KEILKELNAY
+858 KEFLKELNAY

-874 ITYLSLVIL
+874 LTYLSLVIL

-915 NFKKNIKKL
+915 NFKKNIKKI
-924 SEISLPSN
+924 SEMSLPTH
-932 DQEILLLQILLS
+932 DQEILLLQIFLS

-953 RILFDSVG
+953 RVLFDSVG
-961 NEVKY
+961 NEIK
-966 NLNNKNKKDEQ
+966 LNAIKSNKKEEQ

-995 IYNYSTISD
+995 IYNYSTISE

-1024 HLCSCFKTDWLYN
+1024 HLNSCFNTDWLYN

-1044 TSLSINVKEPYYNK
+1044 TSLSLNVKEPYYNK
-1058 KNDTICCLVDIIY
+1058 KTDSIYCLIDIIY

-1077 INNIAVEMSSDEP
+1077 INNIAVEMNSDEP

-1100 LEGEIIEELK
+1100 LEGEIIDELK

-1138 IGLKGNKI
+1138 VALKGSNIKNKDDLENKI
-1146 CNKNDLIKTLK
+1146 K

-1163 KDIIIMWYDNP
+1163 KDVLIMWYDNP
-1174 SVKKLIREKWPFLN
+1174 SVKKIIREKWPFLN

>member
-1 MEMNKNKKET
+1 MEINKNKDEK
-11 NINTSENMKEEN
+11 IKNTSENKDED
-23 QQNTNNN
+23 NTLLSKSNDIN
-30 NELTNKDTKQKI
+30 TNKDTKQKMSK
-42 SKKKRKRMIKK
+42 SKKKRMIKK
-53 EKYMSIKKMEYINRQ
+53 EKYMSIKKMENINRQ

-76 HNKSNSKLASEL
+76 HNKSNAKLASEL
-88 ISIKTLGQKRKR
+88 ISIKNLGQKRKR
-100 EKQKNQNQNQKTEAN
+100 EKQNNKEQNKD
-115 NQEKIQEN
+115 N
-123 NNNNDI
+123 NNNN
-129 DENESITSS
+129 E
-138 SEEDIEMNNNKPE
+138 K
-151 NNINKNPKPLIN
+151 NINKNEMNDNNEEMSMSSSSSDEEEITNTKENNNTANKPQSLIN

-172 KLLEEKIQQRQLEEM
+172 KLLEEKRHQRELEEL
-187 SEIKQY
+187 SEINQY
-193 LFGDNSLY
+193 LLGNNNLY
-201 IPSQKSSIIINR
+201 IPSKNSSIVIER
-213 TPQIIEQREKLPII
+213 TPQIIEQRSKLPII

-262 ERGYTKD
+262 EKGYTKE

-291 EEMSMT
+291 EEMNMKQGLT
-297 KELLIGYQVRY
+297 IGYQVRY
-308 ETDNI
+308 ENENVG
-313 SKETEIKF
+313 KNTEIKF
-321 ITDGILLKELEND
+321 VTDGILLKELEND

-381 NNINNKEEKY
+381 SKDNKKEEKS

-417 ILKPRVVEISSRQYP
+417 LLKPRIVEISSRQYP

-483 DEFMG
+483 DEFSGMNNIIENEPE
-488 IKDIDKDELN
+488 IKNIDNYNIIEEKKDE
-498 DLNNNNNNDNI
+498 NDNKNDEI
-509 IVEKKEK
+509 KTEEKK
-516 ENEEDMKNKKENTVN
+516 D
-531 TDDKKEEEKI
+531 EEKI
-541 VEEIDKNQIN
+541 VEEIDKNENN
-551 IIQED
+551 IVQED
-556 KKNYSPVIVLPLY
+556 KRNYSPVVVLPLY
-569 SSMDPEEQMKIYQE
+569 SSMEPDEQMKIYQE

-599 SLTIPGVRYVV
+599 SLTIPGVRYVI

-684 TLKYMKVKN
+684 TLKSMKVKN
-693 IYTFPFI
+693 IYSFPFI
-700 TKPKLYF
+700 TKPKLFF
-707 IDKSLEHLVNIGAV
+707 IDKSLEHLVNVGAV
-721 DIPDIENINKLNRIM
+721 DIPDIENINKINRIM
-736 TMLKNN
+736 NMLKDNEN
-742 KDKDIENNIN
+742 IEKDEI
-752 KKKIIKENDSIKDLN
+752 
-767 LDNIDNNDNKN
+767 
-778 IDNNSQMDEESEDLE
+778 SEDLE
-793 KRKDS
+793 QRKDS

-804 GKLLAKFPVEP
+804 GKLMAKFPVEP

-845 IDFTSLNISKKEY
+845 IDFTSLNMSKKEY

-874 ITYLSLVIL
+874 LTYMSLVIL
-883 TLKGKNKKININ
+883 ILKGKNKKININ

-915 NFKKNIKKL
+915 NFKKNIKKI
-924 SEISLPSN
+924 SEITLPSN
-932 DQEILLLQILLS
+932 NQEILLLQIILS

-953 RILFDSVG
+953 RVLFDSVG
-961 NEVKY
+961 NEIKINVSKS
-966 NLNNKNKKDEQ
+966 NKKDEQ

-995 IYNYSTISD
+995 IYNYSTISE

-1024 HLCSCFKTDWLYN
+1024 HLNSCFNTDWLYN

-1044 TSLSINVKEPYYNK
+1044 TSLSLNIKEPYYNK
-1058 KNDTICCLVDIIY
+1058 KTDSIYCLVDIVY

-1100 LEGEIIEELK
+1100 LEGEIIDELK

-1138 IGLKGNKI
+1138 IALKGNKI
-1146 CNKNDLIKTLK
+1146 CCKEDLENKLK

-1163 KDIIIMWYDNP
+1163 KDVLILWYDNP
-1174 SVKKLIREKWPFLN
+1174 SIKKIIREKWPFLNYINK

>member
-1 MEMNKNKKET
+1 MEINKNKDEK
-11 NINTSENMKEEN
+11 IKNTSENKDED
-23 QQNTNNN
+23 NTLLSKSNDIN
-30 NELTNKDTKQKI
+30 TNKDTKQKMSK
-42 SKKKRKRMIKK
+42 SKKKRMIKK
-53 EKYMSIKKMEYINRQ
+53 EKYMSIKKMENINRQ

-76 HNKSNSKLASEL
+76 HNKSNAKLASEL
-88 ISIKTLGQKRKR
+88 ISIKNLGQKRKR
-100 EKQKNQNQNQKTEAN
+100 EKQN
-115 NQEKIQEN
+115 NKEHNKDN
-123 NNNNDI
+123 NNNN
-129 DENESITSS
+129 E
-138 SEEDIEMNNNKPE
+138 K
-151 NNINKNPKPLIN
+151 NINKNEINDNNEEMSMSSSSSDEEEITNTKENNNTANKPQSLIN

-172 KLLEEKIQQRQLEEM
+172 KLLEEKRHQRELEEL
-187 SEIKQY
+187 SEINQY
-193 LFGDNSLY
+193 LLGNNNLY
-201 IPSQKSSIIINR
+201 IPSKNSSIVIER
-213 TPQIIEQREKLPII
+213 TPQIIEQRSKLPII

-262 ERGYTKD
+262 EKGYTKE

-291 EEMSMT
+291 EEMNMT
-297 KELLIGYQVRY
+297 QGLTIGYQVRY
-308 ETDNI
+308 ENENVG
-313 SKETEIKF
+313 KNTEIKF
-321 ITDGILLKELEND
+321 VTDGILLKELEND

-381 NNINNKEEKY
+381 TNDNKKEEKY
-391 VLPLRLIIMSATLRV
+391 ALPLRLIIMSATLRV

-417 ILKPRVVEISSRQYP
+417 LLKPRVVEISSRQYP

-483 DEFMG
+483 DEFSG
-488 IKDIDKDELN
+488 INNIIENEPEIKNKDNYNIIEEKKDE
-498 DLNNNNNNDNI
+498 NDN
-509 IVEKKEK
+509 
-516 ENEEDMKNKKENTVN
+516 KNDEIKTEA
-531 TDDKKEEEKI
+531 KKEEEKI
-541 VEEIDKNQIN
+541 VEEIDKNENN

-556 KKNYSPVIVLPLY
+556 KKNYSPVVVLPLY
-569 SSMDPEEQMKIYQE
+569 SSMEPDEQMKIYQE

-599 SLTIPGVRYVV
+599 SLTIPGVRYVI

-684 TLKYMKVKN
+684 TLKSMKVKN
-693 IYTFPFI
+693 IYSFPFI
-700 TKPKLYF
+700 TKPKLFF
-707 IDKSLEHLVNIGAV
+707 IDKSLEHLVNVGAV
-721 DIPDIENINKLNRIM
+721 DIPDIENINKINRIM
-736 TMLKNN
+736 NMLKDNEN
-742 KDKDIENNIN
+742 IEKDEI
-752 KKKIIKENDSIKDLN
+752 
-767 LDNIDNNDNKN
+767 
-778 IDNNSQMDEESEDLE
+778 SEDLE
-793 KRKDS
+793 QRKDS

-804 GKLLAKFPVEP
+804 GKLMAKFPVEP

-845 IDFTSLNISKKEY
+845 IDFTSLNMSKKEY

-874 ITYLSLVIL
+874 LTYMSLVIL
-883 TLKGKNKKININ
+883 ILKGKNKKININ

-915 NFKKNIKKL
+915 NFKKNIKKI
-924 SEISLPSN
+924 SEITLPSN
-932 DQEILLLQILLS
+932 NQEILLLQIILS

-953 RILFDSVG
+953 RVLFDSVG
-961 NEVKY
+961 NEIKINVSKS
-966 NLNNKNKKDEQ
+966 NKKDEQ

-995 IYNYSTISD
+995 IYNYSTISE

-1024 HLCSCFKTDWLYN
+1024 HLNSCFNTDWLYN

-1044 TSLSINVKEPYYNK
+1044 TSLSLNIKEPYYNK
-1058 KNDTICCLVDIIY
+1058 KTDSIYCLVDIIY

-1100 LEGEIIEELK
+1100 LEGEIIDELK

-1138 IGLKGNKI
+1138 IALKGNKI
-1146 CNKNDLIKTLK
+1146 CCKEDLENKLK

-1163 KDIIIMWYDNP
+1163 KDVLILWYDNP
-1174 SVKKLIREKWPFLN
+1174 SIKKIIREKWPFLNYINK

>member
-1 MEMNKNKKET
+1 MEINKNKDEK
-11 NINTSENMKEEN
+11 IKNTSENKDED
-23 QQNTNNN
+23 NTLLSKSNDIN
-30 NELTNKDTKQKI
+30 TNKDTKQKMSK
-42 SKKKRKRMIKK
+42 SKKKRMIKK
-53 EKYMSIKKMEYINRQ
+53 EKYMSIKKMENINRQ

-76 HNKSNSKLASEL
+76 HNKSNAKLASEL
-88 ISIKTLGQKRKR
+88 ISIKNLGQKRKR
-100 EKQKNQNQNQKTEAN
+100 EKQNNKEQNKD
-115 NQEKIQEN
+115 N
-123 NNNNDI
+123 NNNN
-129 DENESITSS
+129 E
-138 SEEDIEMNNNKPE
+138 K
-151 NNINKNPKPLIN
+151 NINKNEINDNNEEMSMSSSSSDEEEITNTKENNNTANKPQSLIN

-172 KLLEEKIQQRQLEEM
+172 KLLEEKRHQRELEEL
-187 SEIKQY
+187 SEINQY
-193 LFGDNSLY
+193 LLGNNNLY
-201 IPSQKSSIIINR
+201 IPSKNSSIVIER
-213 TPQIIEQREKLPII
+213 TPQIIEQRSKLPII

-262 ERGYTKD
+262 EKGYTKE

-291 EEMSMT
+291 EEMNMKQGLT
-297 KELLIGYQVRY
+297 IGYQVRY
-308 ETDNI
+308 ENENVG
-313 SKETEIKF
+313 KNTEIKF
-321 ITDGILLKELEND
+321 VTDGILLKELEND

-381 NNINNKEEKY
+381 SKDNKKEEKS

-417 ILKPRVVEISSRQYP
+417 LLKPRIVEISSRQYP

-483 DEFMG
+483 DEFSG
-488 IKDIDKDELN
+488 INNIIENESEIKNKD
-498 DLNNNNNNDNI
+498 NDNI
-509 IVEKKEK
+509 IEEKKNENDNKNDESKTEEK
-516 ENEEDMKNKKENTVN
+516 KD
-531 TDDKKEEEKI
+531 EEKI
-541 VEEIDKNQIN
+541 VEEIDKNENN

-556 KKNYSPVIVLPLY
+556 KKNYSPVVVLPLY
-569 SSMDPEEQMKIYQE
+569 SSMEPDEQMKIYQE

-599 SLTIPGVRYVV
+599 SLTIPGVRYVI

-684 TLKYMKVKN
+684 TLKSMKVKN
-693 IYTFPFI
+693 IYSFPFI
-700 TKPKLYF
+700 TKPKLFF
-707 IDKSLEHLVNIGAV
+707 IDKSLEHLVNVGAV
-721 DIPDIENINKLNRIM
+721 DIPDIENINKINRIM
-736 TMLKNN
+736 NMLKDNEN
-742 KDKDIENNIN
+742 IEKDEI
-752 KKKIIKENDSIKDLN
+752 
-767 LDNIDNNDNKN
+767 
-778 IDNNSQMDEESEDLE
+778 SEDLE
-793 KRKDS
+793 QRKDS

-804 GKLLAKFPVEP
+804 GKLMAKFPVEP

-845 IDFTSLNISKKEY
+845 IDFTSLNMSKKEY

-874 ITYLSLVIL
+874 LTYMSLVIL
-883 TLKGKNKKININ
+883 ILKGKNKKININ

-915 NFKKNIKKL
+915 NFKKNIKKI
-924 SEISLPSN
+924 SEITLPSN
-932 DQEILLLQILLS
+932 NQEILLLQIILS

-953 RILFDSVG
+953 RVLFDSVG
-961 NEVKY
+961 NEIKKNVSKS
-966 NLNNKNKKDEQ
+966 NKKDEQ

-995 IYNYSTISD
+995 IYNYSTISE

-1024 HLCSCFKTDWLYN
+1024 HLNSCFNTDWLYN

-1044 TSLSINVKEPYYNK
+1044 TSLSLNIKEPYYNK
-1058 KNDTICCLVDIIY
+1058 KTDSIYCLVDIIY

-1100 LEGEIIEELK
+1100 LEGEIIDELK

-1138 IGLKGNKI
+1138 IALKGNKI
-1146 CNKNDLIKTLK
+1146 CCKEDLENKLK

-1163 KDIIIMWYDNP
+1163 KDVLILWYDNP
-1174 SVKKLIREKWPFLN
+1174 SIKKIIREKWPFLNYINK

>member
-1 MEMNKNKKET
+1 MEINKNKDEK
-11 NINTSENMKEEN
+11 IKNTSENKDED
-23 QQNTNNN
+23 NTLLSKSNDIN
-30 NELTNKDTKQKI
+30 TNKDTKQKMSK
-42 SKKKRKRMIKK
+42 SKKKRMIKK
-53 EKYMSIKKMEYINRQ
+53 EKYMSIKKMENINRQ

-76 HNKSNSKLASEL
+76 HNKSNAKLASEL
-88 ISIKTLGQKRKR
+88 ISIKNLGQKRKR
-100 EKQKNQNQNQKTEAN
+100 EKQNNKEQNKD
-115 NQEKIQEN
+115 N
-123 NNNNDI
+123 NNNN
-129 DENESITSS
+129 E
-138 SEEDIEMNNNKPE
+138 K
-151 NNINKNPKPLIN
+151 NINKNEMNDNNEEMSMSSSSSDEEEITNTKENNNTANKPQSLIN

-172 KLLEEKIQQRQLEEM
+172 KLLEEKRHQRELEEL
-187 SEIKQY
+187 SEINQY
-193 LFGDNSLY
+193 LLGNNNLY
-201 IPSQKSSIIINR
+201 IPSKNSSIVIER
-213 TPQIIEQREKLPII
+213 TPQIIEQRSKLPII

-262 ERGYTKD
+262 EKGYTKE

-291 EEMSMT
+291 EEMNMT
-297 KELLIGYQVRY
+297 QGLTIGYQVRY
-308 ETDNI
+308 ENENVG
-313 SKETEIKF
+313 KNTEIKF
-321 ITDGILLKELEND
+321 VTDGILLKELEND

-381 NNINNKEEKY
+381 SKDNKKEEKS

-417 ILKPRVVEISSRQYP
+417 LLKPRIVEISSRQYP

-483 DEFMG
+483 DEFSG
-488 IKDIDKDELN
+488 INNIIENEPEIKNIDNYNIIEEKKDE
-498 DLNNNNNNDNI
+498 NDNKNDEI
-509 IVEKKEK
+509 KT
-516 ENEEDMKNKKENTVN
+516 EE
-531 TDDKKEEEKI
+531 KKEEEKI
-541 VEEIDKNQIN
+541 VEEIDKNENN

-556 KKNYSPVIVLPLY
+556 KKNYSPVVVLPLY
-569 SSMDPEEQMKIYQE
+569 SSMEPDEQMKIYQE

-599 SLTIPGVRYVV
+599 SLTIPGVRYVI

-684 TLKYMKVKN
+684 TLKSMKVKN
-693 IYTFPFI
+693 IYSFPFI
-700 TKPKLYF
+700 TKPKLF
-707 IDKSLEHLVNIGAV
+707 FMDKSLEHLVNVGAV
-721 DIPDIENINKLNRIM
+721 DIPDIENINKINRIM
-736 TMLKNN
+736 NMLKDNEN
-742 KDKDIENNIN
+742 IEKDEI
-752 KKKIIKENDSIKDLN
+752 
-767 LDNIDNNDNKN
+767 
-778 IDNNSQMDEESEDLE
+778 SEDLE
-793 KRKDS
+793 QRKDS

-804 GKLLAKFPVEP
+804 GKLMAKFPVEP

-845 IDFTSLNISKKEY
+845 IDFTSLNMSKKEY

-874 ITYLSLVIL
+874 LTYMSLVIL
-883 TLKGKNKKININ
+883 ILKGKNKKININ

-915 NFKKNIKKL
+915 NFKKNIKKI
-924 SEISLPSN
+924 SEITLPSN
-932 DQEILLLQILLS
+932 NQEILLLQIILS

-953 RILFDSVG
+953 RVLFDSVG
-961 NEVKY
+961 NEIKINVSKS
-966 NLNNKNKKDEQ
+966 NKKDEQ

-995 IYNYSTISD
+995 IYNYSTISE

-1024 HLCSCFKTDWLYN
+1024 HLNSCFNTDWLYN

-1044 TSLSINVKEPYYNK
+1044 TSLSLNIKEPYYNK
-1058 KNDTICCLVDIIY
+1058 KTDSIYCLVDIVY

-1077 INNIAVEMSSDEP
+1077 INNITVEMSSDEP

-1100 LEGEIIEELK
+1100 LEGEIIDELK

-1138 IGLKGNKI
+1138 IALKGNKI
-1146 CNKNDLIKTLK
+1146 CCKEDLENKLK

-1163 KDIIIMWYDNP
+1163 KDVLILWYDNP
-1174 SVKKLIREKWPFLN
+1174 SIKKIIREKWPFLNYINK

>member
-1 MEMNKNKKET
+1 
-11 NINTSENMKEEN
+11 
-23 QQNTNNN
+23 
-30 NELTNKDTKQKI
+30 
-42 SKKKRKRMIKK
+42 MIKK
-53 EKYMSIKKMEYINRQ
+53 EKYISIKKMEYINRQ
-68 NILNSLEQ
+68 KILNSLEQ
-76 HNKSNSKLASEL
+76 HNKSNAKFASEL
-88 ISIKTLGQKRKR
+88 ISIKNLGQKRKR
-100 EKQKNQNQNQKTEAN
+100 EKQNNKEKGTTGYKDNEQKE
-115 NQEKIQEN
+115 QEI
-123 NNNNDI
+123 
-129 DENESITSS
+129 ESINSSISS
-138 SEEDIEMNNNKPE
+138 SEEEN
-151 NNINKNPKPLIN
+151 NNINLGNTVNLKSKPEQKSLIN
-163 GMTPQEFLN
+163 GMTPQEFLH
-172 KLLEEKIQQRQLEEM
+172 KLLEEKRQQHQLEE
-187 SEIKQY
+187 SEEIKQY
-193 LFGDNSLY
+193 LFGNNSLY
-201 IPSQKSSIIINR
+201 IPNQKSSITIQR
-213 TPQIIEQREKLPII
+213 TPEIIEQRAKLPII
-227 SQEHDIM
+227 SQEHDII
-234 YSINNSLVTIIC
+234 YSIDNSLVTIIC

-262 ERGYTKD
+262 ERGYTKE

-279 RVAARSLAFRLR
+279 RVAARSLAVRLC
-291 EEMSMT
+291 EEMSM
-297 KELLIGYQVRY
+297 KMGSKIGYQVRY
-308 ETDNI
+308 ETENV

-321 ITDGILLKELEND
+321 VTDGILLKELEND

-344 IDEAHERTINSDL
+344 IDEAHERSINSDL

-365 LKIRYIMWKRK
+365 LKIRYIMWKK
-376 MKYNY
+376 EMKYNY
-381 NNINNKEEKY
+381 SNKNIKEEKN

-406 SEFSENKIFSG
+406 NEFSENKIFSG
-417 ILKPRVVEISSRQYP
+417 ILKPRIVEISSRQYP

-477 LCKKLK
+477 LCRKLK

-488 IKDIDKDELN
+488 INEENELEKD
-498 DLNNNNNNDNI
+498 NNKENINI
-509 IVEKKEK
+509 IKEQPKFNEQEGKNEKN
-516 ENEEDMKNKKENTVN
+516 NEE
-531 TDDKKEEEKI
+531 KKEEEKI
-541 VEEIDKNQIN
+541 VEEIEENAKNIITEDKN
-551 IIQED
+551 
-556 KKNYSPVIVLPLY
+556 NYSPVIVLPLY
-569 SSMDPEEQMKIYQE
+569 SSMEPEEQMKIYQE

-599 SLTIPGVRYVV
+599 SLTIPNVRYVV

-658 SNGLYVKMDKF
+658 SNGLYVKMEKF
-669 TEPQISTSPLSQVIL
+669 NEPQISTCPLSQVIL
-684 TLKYMKVKN
+684 TLKSMKVKN
-693 IYTFPFI
+693 IYNFPFV

-707 IDKSLEHLVNIGAV
+707 IDKSLEHLVNVGAV

-736 TMLKNN
+736 NMLKN
-742 KDKDIENNIN
+742 DSKDINNIN
-752 KKKIIKENDSIKDLN
+752 DK
-767 LDNIDNNDNKN
+767 DNNDNDNESN
-778 IDNNSQMDEESEDLE
+778 INEENEEMD

-804 GKLLAKFPVEP
+804 GKLMAKFPVEP

-845 IDFTSLNISKKEY
+845 IDFTSLNISKKEFI
-858 KEILKELNAY
+858 EILKEINAY

-874 ITYLSLVIL
+874 LTYVSLAIL
-883 TLKGKNKKININ
+883 TLNGKNKKISIN

-915 NFKKNIKKL
+915 NFKKNVKKL
-924 SEISLPSN
+924 SDISLPSN
-932 DQEILLLQILLS
+932 DQEILLLQIILS

-953 RILFDSVG
+953 RVLFDSVG
-961 NEVKY
+961 NEIKY
-966 NLNNKNKKDEQ
+966 NSKNTNKKEDQ
-977 IIKKK
+977 VIRKK

-995 IYNYSTISD
+995 IYNYSTLSEII
-1004 TLPEYLIYTEIIS
+1004 PEFLIYTEIIS

-1024 HLCSCFKTDWLYN
+1024 HLCSSFKTDWLYN

-1044 TSLSINVKEPYYNK
+1044 TSLSLNTKEPYYNK
-1058 KNDTICCLVDIIY
+1058 KIDSIFCFVDIIY

-1077 INNIAVEMSSDEP
+1077 INNVGVEMSSDEP

-1100 LEGEIIEELK
+1100 LEGEIIDELK

-1124 NKVSDMYIKVSKLI
+1124 NKISDMYIKVSKLI
-1138 IGLKGNKI
+1138 VGLKGNKI
-1146 CNKNDLIKTLK
+1146 CNKDGLIKKLK

-1163 KDIIIMWYDNP
+1163 KDAIIMWYDNP
-1174 SVKKLIREKWPFLN
+1174 KVKKIIRENWPFLN